1 MKEEPHIPTD
11 NAREEELSI
20 NYRALLQ
27 KCRIHWRWFVASVA
41 VCLAIAFVY
50 IRFTAP
56 MYNVSASVL
65 IQQEGKKGGLGALSG
80 GALGML
86 SGLGGVS
93 LSSSF
98 DNELE
103 IMQSRTLLKKV
114 VTDLGLYI
122 STSQRRL
129 LGYNIPL
136 YKTSP
141 IQVYMSPEEAAALES
156 GVKVNTTYTPE
167 GKLTAHIEY
176 TPEGEDEKQEMEK
189 TFDKL
194 PAVLPTPVGVL
205 SFTKNDSLLTE
216 MRKGVT
222 GDIRLVTHITSPVDA
237 AKAYKE
243 NLAVEGGKKTTIAQ
257 VSLPDNDKQRATDFI
272 NYLVV
277 CYNQDILDEKGKV
290 ALKTGD
296 FIRERMELINQEL
309 GATESEIARFKEKAG
324 LTNLEADAQLL
335 LQENAKYEQLR
346 IENQTQI
353 RLIEFLRDYIQNP
366 TNADEV
372 IPANVGLK
380 EEKLTTA
387 IDEYNSLLAERRR
400 LLRTSSETNPA
411 VINLN
416 DGIQTLQ
423 KSIQTTVASTL
434 KGLQITQND
443 LDRQM
448 RQFTDR
454 INSAPQ
460 QEREYINLARQQE
473 IKNRLYLV
481 LLQQRE
487 ENILSLGLTTDTGRI
502 VEETLADNS
511 PVTPKK
517 KMVALVALFLGLCIP
532 AGVIF
537 LRDSMGNKIEKCV
550 DIKSLTNV
558 LFLAE
563 LPHSQQ
569 APAKHLAVHENQNG
583 LMEEAFRTLR
593 TQLLFQLDTTDKV
606 ILFTSAQGGEGTTF
620 VASHTAASL
629 AFLGKKVVVVDMNL
643 RRPGLPQ
650 YFSLSTDAKGMT
662 DYLNNPKQVRLLD
675 LVQPSAVHANL
686 DVLPGGALV
695 TNSTELVSQDVFA
708 DAILQLKEKY
718 DYVILD
724 TAPLPLVT
732 DTVLIGR
739 TADICVFVCRAGVT
753 PKSACDYLNTLSRE
767 QKFPKLAVL
776 LNDVETFGTPKVYG
790 QQ

>member
-1 MKEEPHIPTD
+1 MKEEQNI
-11 NAREEELSI
+11 LI
-20 NYRALLQ
+20 NDEQDVLTIDYRALLH
-27 KCRIHWRWFVASVA
+27 KCLKHWRWFAASVLA
-41 VCLAIAFVY
+41 CLIIAFIYLRYTTPV
-50 IRFTAP
+50 
-56 MYNVSASVL
+56 YNVTAGVL
-65 IQQEGKKGGLGALSG
+65 IQQKDSKGSLGGLSG

-86 SGLGGVS
+86 SGLGGIS
-93 LSSSF
+93 FSSSF

-114 VTDLGLYI
+114 VSDLGLYI
-122 STSQRRL
+122 STAQQRL
-129 LGYNIPL
+129 TGYNIPL
-136 YKTSP
+136 YKSSP
-141 IQVYMSPEEAAALES
+141 IQVYLSPEEASALKNRIT
-156 GVKVNTTYTPE
+156 VKTTYTPE

-176 TPEGEDEKQEMEK
+176 IQEDEEQEIEK

-194 PAVLPTPVGVL
+194 PAICSTPVGVL

-216 MRKGVT
+216 MRKKENGN
-222 GDIRLVTHITSPVDA
+222 IKLITSINSPVET

-243 NLAVEGGKKTTIAQ
+243 RLTIEGGKKTTIAQ
-257 VSLPDNDKQRATDFI
+257 VNLQDNDKQRAIDFI

-277 CYNQDILDEKGKV
+277 CYNQDILDEKSKV
-290 ALKTGD
+290 VLKTSD
-296 FIRERMELINQEL
+296 FIRERMEVVNQEL
-309 GATESEIARFKEKAG
+309 STAESEIADFKQKAG
-324 LTNLEADAQLL
+324 LTNISADAELL
-335 LQENAKYEQLR
+335 LQESAKYEQLR

-353 RLIEFLRDYIQNP
+353 RLVEFLRDYIQDP
-366 TNADEV
+366 AHADEV

-387 IDEYNSLLAERRR
+387 IDAYNSLLAERRR
-400 LLRTSSETNPA
+400 LLRTSSESNPA

-416 DGIQTLQ
+416 DGILTMQ

-443 LDRQM
+443 LERQM

-454 INSAPQ
+454 ISSAPQ
-460 QEREYINLARQQE
+460 QEKEYINLARQQE
-473 IKNRLYLV
+473 IKSRLYLI

-502 VEETLADNS
+502 VEETLADNA
-511 PVTPKK
+511 PVSPKK
-517 KMVALVALFLGLCIP
+517 KIIALAALFLGLCIP

-537 LRDSMGNKIEKCV
+537 LLDQFGSKIEKRS
-550 DIKSLTNV
+550 DIEKQTHVPFLT
-558 LFLAE
+558 E
-563 LPHSQQ
+563 LPHNLLNQRDY
-569 APAKHLAVHENQNG
+569 LVVRENQNG
-583 LMEEAFRTLR
+583 PMEEAFRSLR
-593 TQLLFQLDTTDKV
+593 TQLLYQLDTTDKV
-606 ILFTSAQGGEGTTF
+606 ILFTSAQGSEGTTF

-643 RRPGLPQ
+643 RRPGLPS

-662 DYLNNPKQVRLLD
+662 DYLNAPKQVRLLD

-695 TNSTELVSQDVFA
+695 TNSAELVSQEAFA
-708 DAILQLKEKY
+708 DAIRQLKEKY

-739 TADICVFVCRAGVT
+739 TADSCVFVCRAGVT

>member
-1 MKEEPHIPTD
+1 MKEEQNIPMND
-11 NAREEELSI
+11 EQDELTI
-20 NYRALLQ
+20 DYRAFLQ
-27 KCRIHWRWFVASVA
+27 KCVIHWRWFVASVLA
-41 VCLAIAFVY
+41 CLILAFIY
-50 IRFTAP
+50 IRYTAP
-56 MYNVSASVL
+56 VYNVTAGVL
-65 IQQEGKKGGLGALSG
+65 IQQKDSKGGLGAALSG

-122 STSQRRL
+122 STAQQRIT
-129 LGYNIPL
+129 GYDIPL

-141 IQVYMSPEEAAALES
+141 IQVYMSPEEAAELES
-156 GVKVNTTYTPE
+156 GVKIKTTYTPE

-176 TPEGEDEKQEMEK
+176 IQEEEEQEIEK
-189 TFDKL
+189 TFDRL
-194 PAVLPTPVGVL
+194 PAVCSTPVGVL

-216 MRKGVT
+216 MRKKESGN
-222 GDIRLVTHITSPVDA
+222 IKLITYINSPIEV

-243 NLAVEGGKKTTIAQ
+243 SLTIEGGKKTTIAQ
-257 VSLPDNDKQRATDFI
+257 VSLQDNDKQRATDFV

-277 CYNQDILDEKGKV
+277 CYNQDILDEKSKV
-290 ALKTGD
+290 VLKTSD
-296 FIRERMELINQEL
+296 FIRERMEVVNQEL
-309 GATESEIARFKEKAG
+309 STTESEIADFKQKSG
-324 LTNLEADAQLL
+324 LTDLSADAQLV
-335 LQENAKYEQLR
+335 LQESAKYEQLR

-353 RLIEFLRDYIQNP
+353 RLVEFLRDYIQDP
-366 TNADEV
+366 AHADEV

-400 LLRTSSETNPA
+400 LLRTSSENNPA

-443 LDRQM
+443 LERQM

-473 IKNRLYLV
+473 IKSRLYLV

-502 VEETLADNS
+502 VEETLADNA
-511 PVTPKK
+511 PVSPKK
-517 KMVALVALFLGLCIP
+517 KIVALAALFLGLCIP
-532 AGVIF
+532 AGIIF
-537 LRDSMGNKIEKCV
+537 LFDQFGSKIGKRSDIEKR
-550 DIKSLTNV
+550 TNIP
-558 LFLAE
+558 FLAE
-563 LPHSQQ
+563 LTHNQQ
-569 APAKHLAVHENQNG
+569 ALTNRLVVRENQNG
-583 LMEEAFRTLR
+583 LIEDAFRSLR

-606 ILFTSAQGGEGTTF
+606 ILFTSAQGSEGTTF

-643 RRPGLPQ
+643 RRPGLPS

-662 DYLNNPKQVRLLD
+662 DYLNAPKQVRLLD

-695 TNSTELVSQDVFA
+695 TNSAELVSQDAFA
-708 DAILQLKEKY
+708 DAIRQLKEKY

>member
-1 MKEEPHIPTD
+1 MKEEQNIPVSNEQD
-11 NAREEELSI
+11 ELTI
-20 NYRALLQ
+20 NYQAILR
-27 KCRIHWRWFVASVA
+27 KCMKHWRWYAASVLT
-41 VCLAIAFVY
+41 CLIIAFVY
-50 IRFTAP
+50 IRYTTP
-56 MYNVSASVL
+56 VYNVSASIL
-65 IQQEGKKGGLGALSG
+65 IQQRDQKGSLGNLSG

-103 IMQSRTLLKKV
+103 IIQSRTLLKKV

-122 STSQRRL
+122 STAQRRFT
-129 LGYNIPL
+129 GYNIPL

-141 IQVYMSPEEAAALES
+141 IQVYLSPEEATKLES
-156 GVKVNTTYTPE
+156 NVKIKTTYSPE
-167 GKLTAHIEY
+167 GKLTAQIEF
-176 TPEGEDEKQEMEK
+176 ELEEEELEIEK

-194 PAVLPTPVGVL
+194 PAVLPTPVGIL

-216 MRKGVT
+216 IRKKEK
-222 GDIRLVTHITSPVDA
+222 GDIRLITKINSPIEV
-237 AKAYKE
+237 AKIYKE
-243 NLAVEGGKKTTIAQ
+243 NLAIDGGKKTTIAQ
-257 VSLPDNDKQRATDFI
+257 VSLQDNSKQRATDFV
-272 NYLVV
+272 NYLVI
-277 CYNQDILDEKGKV
+277 CYNQDVLDEKSKIV
-290 ALKTGD
+290 LKTSN
-296 FIRERMELINQEL
+296 FIRERMEVVNQEL
-309 GATESEIARFKEKAG
+309 NTTESEIADFKQKSG
-324 LTNLEADAQLL
+324 LTNLSVDAQLL
-335 LQENAKYEQLR
+335 LEESAKYEQLR
-346 IENQTQI
+346 VENETQI
-353 RLIEFLRDYIQNP
+353 RLVEFLRDYIQNP
-366 TNADEV
+366 ANANEV
-372 IPANVGLK
+372 IPANVGLQ
-380 EEKLTTA
+380 EGKLTAA

-400 LLRTSSETNPA
+400 LLRTSSENNPA

-416 DGIQTLQ
+416 DGIQTMQ

-443 LDRQM
+443 LERQM

-454 INSAPQ
+454 ISSAPQ
-460 QEREYINLARQQE
+460 QEKEYINLARQQE

-502 VEETLADNS
+502 VEETLPDKKPIA
-511 PVTPKK
+511 PKK
-517 KMVALVALFLGLCIP
+517 KIVALAALFLGLCVP
-532 AGVIF
+532 TSVIF
-537 LRDSMGNKIEKCV
+537 LLDLLGTKIEKRS
-550 DIKSLTNV
+550 DIKNLTEIP
-558 LFLAE
+558 LLAE
-563 LPHSQQ
+563 LIHNQQ
-569 APAKHLAVHENQNG
+569 IQTGRLVVRENQNG
-583 LMEEAFRTLR
+583 PMEEAFRTLR
-593 TQLLFQLDTTDKV
+593 TQLLYQLDTTDKV
-606 ILFTSAQGGEGTTF
+606 ILFTSAQGNEGTTF

-650 YFSLSTDAKGMT
+650 YFSLSTDTKGMT
-662 DYLNNPKQVRLLD
+662 DYLNAPKQVRLLD

-686 DVLPGGALV
+686 DVLPGGALA
-695 TNSTELVSQDVFA
+695 TNSTELVSQEAFA
-708 DAILQLKEKY
+708 DAISQLKEKY

-776 LNDVETFGTPKVYG
+776 LNDVETYGTPKVYG
-790 QQ
+790 QK

>member
-1 MKEEPHIPTD
+1 MKEEQNIPMND
-11 NAREEELSI
+11 EQDELTI
-20 NYRALLQ
+20 DYRAFLQ
-27 KCRIHWRWFVASVA
+27 KCLKRWRWFAASVLA
-41 VCLAIAFVY
+41 CLIIAFIY
-50 IRFTAP
+50 LRYTAP
-56 MYNVSASVL
+56 VYNVTAGVL
-65 IQQEGKKGGLGALSG
+65 IQQKDSKGGLGAALSG

-122 STSQRRL
+122 STAQQRIT
-129 LGYNIPL
+129 GYNVPL

-141 IQVYMSPEEAAALES
+141 IQVYLSPEEATELES
-156 GVKVNTTYTPE
+156 GIKVKTTYTPE

-176 TPEGEDEKQEMEK
+176 VQEEEEQEIEK

-194 PAVLPTPVGVL
+194 PVVFPTPVGVL

-216 MRKGVT
+216 MRKKENGN
-222 GDIRLVTHITSPVDA
+222 IKLITYINSPIEV

-243 NLAVEGGKKTTIAQ
+243 SLTIEGGKKTTIAQ
-257 VSLPDNDKQRATDFI
+257 VDLQDNDKQRATDFI

-277 CYNQDILDEKGKV
+277 CYNQDILDEKSKV
-290 ALKTGD
+290 VLKTSD
-296 FIRERMELINQEL
+296 FIRERMEVVNQEL
-309 GATESEIARFKEKAG
+309 STAESEIADFKQKAG
-324 LTNLEADAQLL
+324 LTNLSADAELL
-335 LQENAKYEQLR
+335 LQESAKYEQLR

-366 TNADEV
+366 DNANEV

-416 DGIQTLQ
+416 DGIQTMQ

-443 LDRQM
+443 LERQM

-473 IKNRLYLV
+473 IKSRLYLI

-502 VEETLADNS
+502 VEETLADNI
-511 PVTPKK
+511 PVSPKK
-517 KMVALVALFLGLCIP
+517 KIVALVALFLGLCIP

-537 LRDSMGNKIEKCV
+537 LFDQFGSKIRKRPDIEKQ
-550 DIKSLTNV
+550 SNV
-558 LFLAE
+558 PFLAE
-563 LPHSQQ
+563 LPHNQQ
-569 APAKHLAVHENQNG
+569 APTNHLVVRENQNG
-583 LMEEAFRTLR
+583 LMEETFRALR
-593 TQLLFQLDTTDKV
+593 TQLLFQLEAADKV
-606 ILFTSAQGGEGTTF
+606 ILFTSAQGEEGTTF

-650 YFSLSTDAKGMT
+650 YFSLPADAKGMT
-662 DYLNNPKQVRLLD
+662 DYLNAPKQVRLLD

-695 TNSTELVSQDVFA
+695 ANSTELVSQDAFA
-708 DAILQLKEKY
+708 DAIRQLKEKY

>member
-1 MKEEPHIPTD
+1 MKEEQNIPMND
-11 NAREEELSI
+11 EQDELAI
-20 NYRALLQ
+20 DYQALLQ
-27 KCRIHWRWFVASVA
+27 KCLKHWRWFAASILA
-41 VCLAIAFVY
+41 CLIIAFIY
-50 IRFTAP
+50 LRYTPP
-56 MYNVSASVL
+56 MYNVTAGVL
-65 IQQEGKKGGLGALSG
+65 IQQKDSKGGLGAALSG

-86 SGLGGVS
+86 SGLGGMS
-93 LSSSF
+93 FSSSF

-114 VTDLGLYI
+114 VSDLGLYI
-122 STSQRRL
+122 STAQCRIT
-129 LGYNIPL
+129 GYDIPL

-141 IQVYMSPEEAAALES
+141 IQVYLSPEEATALKS
-156 GVKVNTTYTPE
+156 GVKVKTTYTPE

-176 TPEGEDEKQEMEK
+176 IQEEEEQKIEK

-194 PAVLPTPVGVL
+194 PAVFPTPVGVL

-216 MRKGVT
+216 MRKKEKGN
-222 GDIRLVTHITSPVDA
+222 IKLITYINSPIEV

-243 NLAVEGGKKTTIAQ
+243 NLVIEGGKKTTIAQ
-257 VSLPDNDKQRATDFI
+257 VSLQDNNKQRATDFV

-277 CYNQDILDEKGKV
+277 CYNQDILDEKSKV
-290 ALKTGD
+290 VLKTSD
-296 FIRERMELINQEL
+296 FIRERMEVVNQEL
-309 GATESEIARFKEKAG
+309 STAESEIADFKQKAG
-324 LTNLEADAQLL
+324 LTDISADAELL
-335 LQENAKYEQLR
+335 LQESAKYEQLR

-353 RLIEFLRDYIQNP
+353 RLVEFLRDYIQDP
-366 TNADEV
+366 AHADEV

-443 LDRQM
+443 LERQM

-473 IKNRLYLV
+473 IKSRLYLV

-502 VEETLADNS
+502 VEETLADNAPAS
-511 PVTPKK
+511 PKK
-517 KMVALVALFLGLCIP
+517 KMVALAALFLGLCIP
-532 AGVIF
+532 VGIIF
-537 LRDSMGNKIEKCV
+537 LLNQFGNKVEKYS
-550 DIKSLTNV
+550 DIKNLTNV
-558 LFLAE
+558 LFLTE

-569 APAKHLAVHENQNG
+569 NQKNHLAVRENQNG
-583 LMEEAFRTLR
+583 LMEEAFRNLR
-593 TQLLFQLDTTDKV
+593 TQLLYQLGSTDKV

-662 DYLNNPKQVRLLD
+662 DYLNAPKQVRLLD

-695 TNSTELVSQDVFA
+695 ANSAELVSQEAFA
-708 DAILQLKEKY
+708 DAIRQLKEKY

-776 LNDVETFGTPKVYG
+776 LNDVEIFGTPKVYG

>member
-1 MKEEPHIPTD
+1 MKEEQNIPMNDEQDVLTID
-11 NAREEELSI
+11 
-20 NYRALLQ
+20 YRSLLR
-27 KCRIHWRWFVASVA
+27 KCLKHWRWFAASVLA
-41 VCLAIAFVY
+41 CLIIAFIY
-50 IRFTAP
+50 LRYTAP
-56 MYNVSASVL
+56 VYNVTAGVL
-65 IQQEGKKGGLGALSG
+65 IQQKDSKGSLGGLSG

-114 VTDLGLYI
+114 VSDLGLYI
-122 STSQRRL
+122 STAQRRIT
-129 LGYNIPL
+129 GYDIPL

-141 IQVYMSPEEAAALES
+141 IQVYLSPEEATELES
-156 GVKVNTTYTPE
+156 GVKVRTTYTPE

-176 TPEGEDEKQEMEK
+176 IQEEEKQEIEK
-189 TFDKL
+189 TFNKL
-194 PAVLPTPVGVL
+194 PAIFPTPVGVL

-216 MRKGVT
+216 MQKNES
-222 GDIRLVTHITSPVDA
+222 GDIRLITYINSPIGA
-237 AKAYKE
+237 AKAYKD
-243 NLAVEGGKKTTIAQ
+243 NLAIEGGKKTTIAQ
-257 VSLPDNDKQRATDFI
+257 ISLQDNDKQRAIDFI

-277 CYNQDILDEKGKV
+277 CYNQDILDEKSKV
-290 ALKTGD
+290 VLQTSD
-296 FIRERMELINQEL
+296 FIRERMEVVNQEL
-309 GATESEIARFKEKAG
+309 SSTESEIADFKQKSG
-324 LTNLEADAQLL
+324 LTDLSADAKLL
-335 LQENAKYEQLR
+335 LEESAKYEQLR

-353 RLIEFLRDYIQNP
+353 RLVEFLRDYIQDP
-366 TNADEV
+366 AHADEV

-400 LLRTSSETNPA
+400 LLRTSSESNPA

-416 DGIQTLQ
+416 DGIQTMQ

-443 LDRQM
+443 LERQM

-473 IKNRLYLV
+473 IKSRLYLV

-502 VEETLADNS
+502 VEETLADNT
-511 PVTPKK
+511 PVSPKK
-517 KMVALVALFLGLCIP
+517 KIVALAALFLGLCIP
-532 AGVIF
+532 AGIIF
-537 LRDSMGNKIEKCV
+537 LFDLFGTKIGKRSDIEKR
-550 DIKSLTNV
+550 TNIP
-558 LFLAE
+558 FLAE
-563 LPHSQQ
+563 LTHNQQ
-569 APAKHLAVHENQNG
+569 ALTNRLVVRENQNG
-583 LMEEAFRTLR
+583 LIEDAFRSLR

-606 ILFTSAQGGEGTTF
+606 ILFTSAQGSEGTTF

-643 RRPGLPQ
+643 RRPGLPSC
-650 YFSLSTDAKGMT
+650 FSLSTDAKGMT
-662 DYLNNPKQVRLLD
+662 DYLNAPKQVRLLD
-675 LVQPSAVHANL
+675 LVQPSAMHANL

-695 TNSTELVSQDVFA
+695 ANSTELVSQDAFE
-708 DAILQLKEKY
+708 DAIRQLKEKY

-739 TADICVFVCRAGVT
+739 TADSCVFVCRAGVT

>member
-1 MKEEPHIPTD
+1 
-11 NAREEELSI
+11 
-20 NYRALLQ
+20 
-27 KCRIHWRWFVASVA
+27 
-41 VCLAIAFVY
+41 
-50 IRFTAP
+50 
-56 MYNVSASVL
+56 
-65 IQQEGKKGGLGALSG
+65 
-80 GALGML
+80 ML
-86 SGLGGVS
+86 SGLGS
-93 LSSSF
+93 ISFSSGF

-122 STSQRRL
+122 STAQRRIT
-129 LGYNIPL
+129 GYNIPL

-141 IQVYMSPEEAAALES
+141 IQVYLSPEEAIVLKN
-156 GVKVNTTYTPE
+156 GVKVKSTYTPK
-167 GKLTAHIEY
+167 GKLTVHIEY
-176 TPEGEDEKQEMEK
+176 AQEEEVQEIEK

-194 PAVLPTPVGVL
+194 PAVFPTPVGVL

-216 MRKGVT
+216 MRKKEK
-222 GDIRLVTHITSPVDA
+222 GDIRLVTYISSPIEA

-243 NLAVEGGKKTTIAQ
+243 KLSIEGGKKTTIAQ
-257 VSLPDNDKQRATDFI
+257 VSLQDNDKQRATDFV

-277 CYNQDILDEKGKV
+277 CYNQDILDEKSKV
-290 ALKTGD
+290 VLKTSD
-296 FIRERMELINQEL
+296 FIRERMEVVNQEL
-309 GATESEIARFKEKAG
+309 STAESEIADFKQKAG
-324 LTNLEADAQLL
+324 LTNISADAELL
-335 LQENAKYEQLR
+335 LQESAKYEQLR
-346 IENQTQI
+346 VENETQI
-353 RLIEFLRDYIQNP
+353 RLVEFLRDYIQNP
-366 TNADEV
+366 ANANEV
-372 IPANVGLK
+372 IPANVGLQ
-380 EEKLTTA
+380 EGKLTTA
-387 IDEYNSLLAERRR
+387 IDQYNSLLAERRR
-400 LLRTSSETNPA
+400 LLRTSSESNPA

-443 LDRQM
+443 LERQM

-460 QEREYINLARQQE
+460 QEKEYINLARQQE
-473 IKNRLYLV
+473 IKSRLYLV

-502 VEETLADNS
+502 VEETLADKY
-511 PVTPKK
+511 PVSPKK
-517 KMVALVALFLGLCIP
+517 KMVALAALFLGLCTPI
-532 AGVIF
+532 GIIF
-537 LRDSMGNKIEKCV
+537 LLDQFGNKIEKCS
-550 DIKSLTNV
+550 DIKSLTYTP
-558 LFLAE
+558 LLAE
-563 LPHSQQ
+563 LPHNRQT
-569 APAKHLAVHENQNG
+569 PTKHLAIRENQNG
-583 LMEEAFRTLR
+583 PMEEAFRTLR
-593 TQLLFQLDTTDKV
+593 TQLLYQLGTTDKV

-650 YFSLSTDAKGMT
+650 YFSLSTDTKGMT
-662 DYLNNPKQVRLLD
+662 DYLNAPKQVRLLD

-686 DVLPGGALV
+686 DVLPGGALA
-695 TNSTELVSQDVFA
+695 TNSTELVGQEAFA
-708 DAILQLKEKY
+708 DAISQLKEKY

-776 LNDVETFGTPKVYG
+776 LNDVETYGTPKVYG
-790 QQ
+790 QK

>member
-1 MKEEPHIPTD
+1 MKEEQNIPMND
-11 NAREEELSI
+11 EQDELTI
-20 NYRALLQ
+20 DYRMLLH
-27 KCRIHWRWFVASVA
+27 KCLKHWRWFVASILA
-41 VCLAIAFVY
+41 CLIIAFIY
-50 IRFTAP
+50 IRYTTP
-56 MYNVSASVL
+56 VYNVTAGVL
-65 IQQEGKKGGLGALSG
+65 IQQKDSKGGLGAALSG

-114 VTDLGLYI
+114 ITDLGLYI
-122 STSQRRL
+122 STAQQRIT
-129 LGYNIPL
+129 GYNIPL
-136 YKTSP
+136 YKPSP
-141 IQVYMSPEEAAALES
+141 IQVYLSPEEATELKS
-156 GVKVNTTYTPE
+156 GVKIKTTYTLE
-167 GKLTAHIEY
+167 GKLTAHIDY
-176 TPEGEDEKQEMEK
+176 IQEEEEQEIEK

-194 PAVLPTPVGVL
+194 PAVFPTPVGVL

-216 MRKGVT
+216 MRKKGNR
-222 GDIRLVTHITSPVDA
+222 DIRLITYINSPIEV

-243 NLAVEGGKKTTIAQ
+243 KLSIEGGKNTTIAQ
-257 VSLPDNDKQRATDFI
+257 VGLQDNNKQRAIDFV

-277 CYNQDILDEKGKV
+277 CYNQDVLDEKSKV
-290 ALKTGD
+290 VLKTSD
-296 FIRERMELINQEL
+296 FIRERMEVVNQEL
-309 GATESEIARFKEKAG
+309 STTESEIANFKQKSG
-324 LTNLEADAQLL
+324 LTDISADAQLL
-335 LQENAKYEQLR
+335 LQESAKYEQLR

-353 RLIEFLRDYIQNP
+353 RLVEFLRDYIHNP
-366 TNADEV
+366 ANANEV
-372 IPANVGLK
+372 IPANVGLQ

-387 IDEYNSLLAERRR
+387 IDAYNNLLAERRR
-400 LLRTSSETNPA
+400 LLRTSSESNPA

-434 KGLQITQND
+434 KGLQIAQND
-443 LDRQM
+443 LERQM

-460 QEREYINLARQQE
+460 QEKEYINLARQQE
-473 IKNRLYLV
+473 IKSRLYLV

-502 VEETLADNS
+502 VEETLADNT
-511 PVTPKK
+511 PVSPKK
-517 KMVALVALFLGLCIP
+517 KIVALASLFLGLCIP
-532 AGVIF
+532 AGMIF
-537 LRDSMGNKIEKCV
+537 LLDLLGTKIRKHSDIEKQT
-550 DIKSLTNV
+550 DMP
-558 LFLAE
+558 FLAE

-569 APAKHLAVHENQNG
+569 NKKSNLVVQENQNG
-583 LMEEAFRTLR
+583 PMEEAFRNLR
-593 TQLLFQLDTTDKV
+593 TQLLFQLGTTDKV

-643 RRPGLPQ
+643 RRPGLPS
-650 YFSLSTDAKGMT
+650 YFSLPTDAKGMT

-686 DVLPGGALV
+686 DVLPGGALS
-695 TNSTELVSQDVFA
+695 TNSTELVGQEAFA
-708 DAILQLKEKY
+708 DAIRQLKEKY

-776 LNDVETFGTPKVYG
+776 LNDVETYGTPKVYG
-790 QQ
+790 QK

>member
-1 MKEEPHIPTD
+1 MKEEQNIPMNDEQDVLTID
-11 NAREEELSI
+11 
-20 NYRALLQ
+20 YRALLQ
-27 KCRIHWRWFVASVA
+27 KYLRHWRWFATSVLA
-41 VCLAIAFVY
+41 CLIIAFIY
-50 IRFTAP
+50 IRYTTP
-56 MYNVSASVL
+56 IYNATASVL
-65 IQQEGKKGGLGALSG
+65 IQQKDSKGSLGGLSG
-80 GALGML
+80 GTLGML
-86 SGLGGVS
+86 SGFGGIS
-93 LSSSF
+93 FSSSF

-114 VTDLGLYI
+114 VADLGLYI
-122 STSQRRL
+122 STAQRRIT
-129 LGYNIPL
+129 GYDIPL
-136 YKTSP
+136 YKSSP
-141 IQVYMSPEEAAALES
+141 IQVYLSPEEATALES
-156 GVKVNTTYTPE
+156 GVKIKTTYTPE
-167 GKLTAHIEY
+167 GKLAAHIAY
-176 TPEGEDEKQEMEK
+176 MQDEEK
-189 TFDKL
+189 LEIEKSFDKL
-194 PAVLPTPVGVL
+194 PAIISTPVGVL

-216 MRKGVT
+216 IRKKNSGN
-222 GDIRLVTHITSPVDA
+222 IELITYINSPIEIT
-237 AKAYKE
+237 KAYKGH
-243 NLAVEGGKKTTIAQ
+243 LAIEGGEKTTIAQ
-257 VSLPDNDKQRATDFI
+257 ISLQDNNKQRATDFV
-272 NYLVV
+272 NYLVT
-277 CYNQDILDEKGKV
+277 CYNQDKLDEKSKV
-290 ALKTGD
+290 TLKTSD
-296 FIRERMELINQEL
+296 FIRERMEVVNQEL
-309 GATESEIARFKEKAG
+309 NTTESEIADFKQKSG
-324 LTNLEADAQLL
+324 LTDLSADAKLL
-335 LQENAKYEQLR
+335 LEESAKYEQLR
-346 IENQTQI
+346 VENETQI
-353 RLIEFLRDYIQNP
+353 RLVEFLRDYIQNP
-366 TNADEV
+366 ANANEV

-400 LLRTSSETNPA
+400 LLRTSSESNPA

-416 DGIQTLQ
+416 DGIQTMQ

-434 KGLQITQND
+434 KGLQITKND
-443 LDRQM
+443 LERQM

-454 INSAPQ
+454 ISSAPQ

-473 IKNRLYLV
+473 IKSRLYLI

-502 VEETLADNS
+502 VEETLADKD

-517 KMVALVALFLGLCIP
+517 KIIALAALFLGLCIP
-532 AGVIF
+532 AGIIF
-537 LRDSMGNKIEKCV
+537 LLDQFGSKMGKRSDIEKQ
-550 DIKSLTNV
+550 SNV
-558 LFLAE
+558 PFLAE
-563 LPHSQQ
+563 LPHNQQSQ
-569 APAKHLAVHENQNG
+569 KEHLAVQESQNG
-583 LMEEAFRTLR
+583 PMEEAFRGLR
-593 TQLLFQLDTTDKV
+593 TQLLYQLDTTDKV
-606 ILFTSAQGGEGTTF
+606 ILFTSAQGEEGTTF

-643 RRPGLPQ
+643 RRPSLPS

-662 DYLNNPKQVRLLD
+662 DYLNAPKQVRLLD

-686 DVLPGGALV
+686 DVLPGGALA
-695 TNSTELVSQDVFA
+695 TNSTELVGQETFA
-708 DAILQLKEKY
+708 DAIRQLKEKY

>member
-1 MKEEPHIPTD
+1 MKEEQNIPMND
-11 NAREEELSI
+11 EQDELTI
-20 NYRALLQ
+20 DYRMLLH
-27 KCRIHWRWFVASVA
+27 KCLKHWRWFVASVLA
-41 VCLAIAFVY
+41 CLILAFIY
-50 IRFTAP
+50 IRYTAP
-56 MYNVSASVL
+56 VYNVTAGVL
-65 IQQEGKKGGLGALSG
+65 IQQKDSKGGLGAALSG

-103 IMQSRTLLKKV
+103 IMQSRTLFKKV

-122 STSQRRL
+122 STAQRRIT
-129 LGYNIPL
+129 GYNIPL

-141 IQVYMSPEEAAALES
+141 IQVYMSPEEATELES
-156 GVKVNTTYTPE
+156 GVKIKTTYTPE
-167 GKLTAHIEY
+167 GKLTAQIEF
-176 TPEGEDEKQEMEK
+176 ELKEEEQEIEK

-194 PAVLPTPVGVL
+194 PAVFPTPVGVL

-216 MRKGVT
+216 MRKEES
-222 GDIRLVTHITSPVDA
+222 GDIRLITYINSPIDV

-243 NLAVEGGKKTTIAQ
+243 NLAIDGGKKTTIAQ
-257 VSLPDNDKQRATDFI
+257 VSLQDNDKQRAIDFI

-277 CYNQDILDEKGKV
+277 CYNQDILDEKSKV
-290 ALKTGD
+290 VLQTSD
-296 FIRERMELINQEL
+296 FIRERMEVVNQEL
-309 GATESEIARFKEKAG
+309 STTESEIADFKQKSG
-324 LTNLEADAQLL
+324 LTDLSADAQLV
-335 LQENAKYEQLR
+335 LQESAKYEQLR
-346 IENQTQI
+346 VENETQI
-353 RLIEFLRDYIQNP
+353 RLVEFLRDYIQNP
-366 TNADEV
+366 AHADEV

-380 EEKLTTA
+380 EEKLTAA

-400 LLRTSSETNPA
+400 LLRTSSESNPA

-434 KGLQITQND
+434 KGLQIAQND
-443 LDRQM
+443 LERQM

-473 IKNRLYLV
+473 IKSRLYLV

-502 VEETLADNS
+502 VEETLADNA
-511 PVTPKK
+511 PVSPKK
-517 KMVALVALFLGLCIP
+517 KIVALAALFLGLCIP

-537 LRDSMGNKIEKCV
+537 LLDQFGSKIEKRS
-550 DIKSLTNV
+550 DIEKQTHVPFLT
-558 LFLAE
+558 E
-563 LPHSQQ
+563 LPHNLLNQRDY
-569 APAKHLAVHENQNG
+569 LVVRENQNG
-583 LMEEAFRTLR
+583 PMEDAFRALR
-593 TQLLFQLDTTDKV
+593 TQLLYQLDTTDKV
-606 ILFTSAQGGEGTTF
+606 ILFTSIQGGEGTTF

-643 RRPGLPQ
+643 RRPSLPS

-662 DYLNNPKQVRLLD
+662 DYLNAPKQVRLLD

-686 DVLPGGALV
+686 DVLPGGALA
-695 TNSTELVSQDVFA
+695 TNSTELVGQEAFA
-708 DAILQLKEKY
+708 DAIRQLKEKY

>member
-1 MKEEPHIPTD
+1 MKEEQNIPM
-11 NAREEELSI
+11 NNEQEELTI
-20 NYRALLQ
+20 DYQTLLR
-27 KCRIHWRWFVASVA
+27 KCVKHWHWFAVSVLT
-41 VCLAIAFVY
+41 CLIIAFVY
-50 IRFTAP
+50 IRYTTP
-56 MYNVSASVL
+56 VYNVSASVL
-65 IQQEGKKGGLGALSG
+65 IQQEGKKSGLGSLSG

-86 SGLGGVS
+86 SGLGGIS

-122 STSQRRL
+122 STAQRRIT
-129 LGYNIPL
+129 GYNVPL

-141 IQVYMSPEEAAALES
+141 IQIYLSPEEATELEN
-156 GVKVNTTYTPE
+156 GVEINTTYTSE
-167 GKLTAHIEY
+167 GKLTAQIKFELK
-176 TPEGEDEKQEMEK
+176 EEKQEIEK

-194 PAVLPTPVGVL
+194 PAVLSTPIGVL

-216 MRKGVT
+216 MRKEKR
-222 GDIRLVTHITSPVDA
+222 GDIQLITHISSPIGA

-243 NLAVEGGKKTTIAQ
+243 NLTINGGKKTTIAQ
-257 VSLPDNDKQRATDFI
+257 VSLQNSDKQRATDFI
-272 NYLVV
+272 NYLVI
-277 CYNQDILDEKGKV
+277 CYNQDVLDEKSKI

-296 FIRERMELINQEL
+296 FIRERMEVINHEL
-309 GATESEIARFKEKAG
+309 STTESEIADFKQKSG
-324 LTNLEADAQLL
+324 LTDISADAQLL
-335 LQENAKYEQLR
+335 LQESAKYEQLR

-353 RLIEFLRDYIQNP
+353 RLVEFLRDYIQNP
-366 TNADEV
+366 ANANEV

-380 EEKLTTA
+380 EGKLTAA
-387 IDEYNSLLAERRR
+387 IDQYNSLLAERRR
-400 LLRTSSETNPA
+400 LLRTSSENNPA

-416 DGIQTLQ
+416 DGILTMQ

-443 LDRQM
+443 LEHQM
-448 RQFTDR
+448 HQFTDR
-454 INSAPQ
+454 INNAPQ

-473 IKNRLYLV
+473 IKSRLYLV

-487 ENILSLGLTTDTGRI
+487 ENIFSLGLTTDTGRI
-502 VEETLADNS
+502 VEETLPDKY
-511 PVTPKK
+511 PITPKK
-517 KMVALVALFLGLCIP
+517 KIVALAALFLGLCIP
-532 AGVIF
+532 TGMIF
-537 LRDSMGNKIEKCV
+537 LFDQLGSKIGKRS
-550 DIKSLTNV
+550 DIKNLTNTA
-558 LFLAE
+558 LLAE
-563 LPHSQQ
+563 LPHNQQ
-569 APAKHLAVHENQNG
+569 IQTNHLVVRENQNG
-583 LMEEAFRTLR
+583 PMEEAFRALR
-593 TQLLFQLDTTDKV
+593 TQLLYQLSTTDKV

-643 RRPGLPQ
+643 RRPCLPQ

-662 DYLNNPKQVRLLD
+662 DYLNAPKQVRLLD

-686 DVLPGGALV
+686 DILPGGALA
-695 TNSTELVSQDVFA
+695 TNSTELVGQEVFA
-708 DAILQLKEKY
+708 DAISQLKEKY

-776 LNDVETFGTPKVYG
+776 LNDVETYGTPKVYG
-790 QQ
+790 QK

>member
-1 MKEEPHIPTD
+1 MKEEQNI
-11 NAREEELSI
+11 LI
-20 NYRALLQ
+20 NDEQDVLTIDYRALLH
-27 KCRIHWRWFVASVA
+27 KCLTHWRWFAASVLA
-41 VCLAIAFVY
+41 CLIIAFIYLRYTPPV
-50 IRFTAP
+50 
-56 MYNVSASVL
+56 YNVTAGVL
-65 IQQEGKKGGLGALSG
+65 IQQKDSKGSLGGLSG

-86 SGLGGVS
+86 SGLGGIS
-93 LSSSF
+93 FSSSF

-122 STSQRRL
+122 STAQQRIT
-129 LGYNIPL
+129 GYDIPL

-141 IQVYMSPEEAAALES
+141 IQVYLSPEEATELES
-156 GVKVNTTYTPE
+156 GVKVKTTYTKE

-176 TPEGEDEKQEMEK
+176 VQEEEEQQIEK

-194 PAVLPTPVGVL
+194 PAVCSTPVGVL

-216 MRKGVT
+216 IRKKENGN
-222 GDIRLVTHITSPVDA
+222 IQLITYINSPIAA

-243 NLAVEGGKKTTIAQ
+243 NLVIEGGKKTTIAQ
-257 VSLPDNDKQRATDFI
+257 VSLQNNDKQRAIDFV
-272 NYLVV
+272 NYLVA
-277 CYNQDILDEKGKV
+277 CYNQDILDEKSKV
-290 ALKTGD
+290 VLKTSD
-296 FIRERMELINQEL
+296 FIRERMEVVNQEL
-309 GATESEIARFKEKAG
+309 STTESEIADFKQKAG
-324 LTNLEADAQLL
+324 LTNISADAELL
-335 LQENAKYEQLR
+335 LQESAKYEQLR
-346 IENQTQI
+346 VENETQI
-353 RLIEFLRDYIQNP
+353 RLVEFLRDYIQNP
-366 TNADEV
+366 AHADEV

-380 EEKLTTA
+380 EEKLTAA

-400 LLRTSSETNPA
+400 LLRTSSESNPA

-434 KGLQITQND
+434 KGLQIAQND
-443 LDRQM
+443 LERQM

-473 IKNRLYLV
+473 IKSRLYLV

-502 VEETLADNS
+502 VEETLADKDPAS
-511 PVTPKK
+511 PKK
-517 KMVALVALFLGLCIP
+517 KIVALVALFLGLCIP
-532 AGVIF
+532 TGVIF
-537 LRDSMGNKIEKCV
+537 LRDSLSNKIGNRS
-550 DIKSLTNV
+550 DIKNLTDTP
-558 LFLAE
+558 LLAE
-563 LPHSQQ
+563 LPHNQQ
-569 APAKHLAVHENQNG
+569 IQTNHLVVRENQNG
-583 LMEEAFRTLR
+583 PMEEAFRTLR
-593 TQLLFQLDTTDKV
+593 TQLLYQLDTTDKV

-629 AFLGKKVVVVDMNL
+629 AFLGKKVVLVDMNL

-662 DYLNNPKQVRLLD
+662 DYLNAPKQVRLLD

-686 DVLPGGALV
+686 DVLPGGALA
-695 TNSTELVSQDVFA
+695 TNSTELVGQEAFA
-708 DAILQLKEKY
+708 DAIRQLKEKY

-739 TADICVFVCRAGVT
+739 TADSCVFVCRAGVT

-776 LNDVETFGTPKVYG
+776 LNDVEIFGTPKVYG

>member
-1 MKEEPHIPTD
+1 MKEEQNIPM
-11 NAREEELSI
+11 NNEQEELTI
-20 NYRALLQ
+20 DYQVLLQ
-27 KCRIHWRWFVASVA
+27 KCLKHWRWFAISVLT
-41 VCLAIAFVY
+41 CLVITFVY
-50 IRFTAP
+50 IRYTAP
-56 MYNVSASVL
+56 IYNVTAGVL
-65 IQQEGKKGGLGALSG
+65 IQQKDSKGGLGAALSG

-122 STSQRRL
+122 STAQRRIT
-129 LGYNIPL
+129 GYNIPL
-136 YKTSP
+136 YKTAP
-141 IQVYMSPEEAAALES
+141 IQVYLSPEEATELEN
-156 GVKVNTTYTPE
+156 GVKIKTAYTPE

-176 TPEGEDEKQEMEK
+176 VQEEEEQQIEK

-194 PAVLPTPVGVL
+194 PAVFPTPVGVL

-216 MRKGVT
+216 MRKKEN
-222 GDIRLVTHITSPVDA
+222 GDIRLITHIYSPIDV

-243 NLAVEGGKKTTIAQ
+243 SLSIEGGKKTTIAQ
-257 VSLPDNDKQRATDFI
+257 INLQDNDKQRAIDFV

-277 CYNQDILDEKGKV
+277 CYNQDILDEKSKV
-290 ALKTGD
+290 VLKTTD
-296 FIRERMELINQEL
+296 FIRERMEVVNQEL
-309 GATESEIARFKEKAG
+309 STTESEIADFKQKSG
-324 LTNLEADAQLL
+324 LTDISADAQLL
-335 LQENAKYEQLR
+335 LQESAKYEQLR
-346 IENQTQI
+346 VENETQI
-353 RLIEFLRDYIQNP
+353 RLVEFLRDYIQNP
-366 TNADEV
+366 ANADEV

-400 LLRTSSETNPA
+400 LMRTSSESNPA

-443 LDRQM
+443 LERQM

-473 IKNRLYLV
+473 IKSRLYLI

-502 VEETLADNS
+502 VEETLADKD

-517 KMVALVALFLGLCIP
+517 KIIALAALFLGLCIP
-532 AGVIF
+532 AGIIF
-537 LRDSMGNKIEKCV
+537 LFDQFGTKMESRSDIEKQ
-550 DIKSLTNV
+550 TNIP
-558 LFLAE
+558 FLAE
-563 LPHSQQ
+563 LPHNQQ
-569 APAKHLAVHENQNG
+569 VQTNHLAVRENQNG
-583 LMEEAFRTLR
+583 PMEEAFRSLR

-606 ILFTSAQGGEGTTF
+606 ILFTSAQGNEGTTF

-643 RRPGLPQ
+643 RRPGLPS
-650 YFSLSTDAKGMT
+650 YFSLPTDAKGMT
-662 DYLNNPKQVRLLD
+662 DYLNAPKQVRLLD

-686 DVLPGGALV
+686 DVLPGGSLV
-695 TNSTELVSQDVFA
+695 TNSAELVSQDAFA
-708 DAILQLKEKY
+708 DAIRQLKEKY

-776 LNDVETFGTPKVYG
+776 LNDAETFGTPKVYG

>member
-1 MKEEPHIPTD
+1 MKEEQNIPM
-11 NAREEELSI
+11 NNEQEELTI
-20 NYRALLQ
+20 DYQALLQ
-27 KCRIHWRWFVASVA
+27 KCLKHWRWFAVSVLT
-41 VCLAIAFVY
+41 CLIIALVY
-50 IRFTAP
+50 IRYTP
-56 MYNVSASVL
+56 PVYNVTAGVL
-65 IQQEGKKGGLGALSG
+65 IQQKGQQSSLGGLSG
-80 GALGML
+80 GALSML
-86 SGLGGVS
+86 EGIGGFS
-93 LSSSF
+93 LTTNF
-98 DNELE
+98 DNEVE

-122 STSQRRL
+122 STAQRRIT
-129 LGYNIPL
+129 GYNIPL

-141 IQVYMSPEEAAALES
+141 IQVYLSPEEATELEY
-156 GVKVNTTYTPE
+156 GIKIKTTYTPE

-176 TPEGEDEKQEMEK
+176 VQEEEEQEIEK

-194 PAVLPTPVGVL
+194 PAVFPTPVGVL

-216 MRKGVT
+216 MRKKES
-222 GDIRLVTHITSPVDA
+222 GDIRLITYISSPIA
-237 AKAYKE
+237 AVKAYKE
-243 NLAVEGGKKTTIAQ
+243 SLTIDGDKKTTIAQ
-257 VSLPDNDKQRATDFI
+257 VSLQDNDKQRAIDFV

-277 CYNQDILDEKGKV
+277 CYNQDILNEKSKV
-290 ALKTGD
+290 VLKTTD
-296 FIRERMELINQEL
+296 FIRERMEVVNQEL
-309 GATESEIARFKEKAG
+309 STTESEIADFKQKSG
-324 LTNLEADAQLL
+324 LTDISADAQLL
-335 LQENAKYEQLR
+335 LQESAKYEQLR
-346 IENQTQI
+346 VENETQI
-353 RLIEFLRDYIQNP
+353 RLVEFLRDYIQNP
-366 TNADEV
+366 ANADEV

-400 LLRTSSETNPA
+400 LLRTSSENNPA

-416 DGIQTLQ
+416 DGIQTMQ

-434 KGLQITQND
+434 KGLQITQSD
-443 LDRQM
+443 LERQM

-460 QEREYINLARQQE
+460 QEKEYINLARQQE
-473 IKNRLYLV
+473 IKSQLYLV

-487 ENILSLGLTTDTGRI
+487 KNILSMGLTTEPGRI
-502 VEETLADNS
+502 VEETLADKY
-511 PVTPKK
+511 PVSPKK
-517 KMVALVALFLGLCIP
+517 KMIALAALFLGLCIP

-537 LRDSMGNKIEKCV
+537 LLDLFGTKMGSRSDIEKQTS
-550 DIKSLTNV
+550 IP
-558 LFLAE
+558 FLAE
-563 LPHSQQ
+563 LPHNQQ
-569 APAKHLAVHENQNG
+569 IQTNCLAVRENQNG
-583 LMEEAFRTLR
+583 PMEEAFRALR
-593 TQLLFQLDTTDKV
+593 TQLLYQLDTADKV
-606 ILFTSAQGGEGTTF
+606 ILFTSTQGEEGTTF

-662 DYLNNPKQVRLLD
+662 DYLNAPKQIRLLD

-686 DVLPGGALV
+686 DVLPGGSLV
-695 TNSTELVSQDVFA
+695 TNSAELVSQDAFA
-708 DAILQLKEKY
+708 DAIRQLKEKY

-776 LNDVETFGTPKVYG
+776 LNDVEIFGTPKVYG

>member
-1 MKEEPHIPTD
+1 MNEEQNTPMNNEQD
-11 NAREEELSI
+11 ELTI
-20 NYRALLQ
+20 DFQAIWQ
-27 KCRIHWRWFVASVA
+27 KCLKHWRWFAASVLA
-41 VCLAIAFVY
+41 CLIIAFIYLRYTTPV
-50 IRFTAP
+50 
-56 MYNVSASVL
+56 YNVSASVL
-65 IQQEGKKGGLGALSG
+65 IQQKDSKGSLGGLSG

-86 SGLGGVS
+86 SGLGGIS

-103 IMQSRTLLKKV
+103 VMQSRTLLKKV
-114 VTDLGLYI
+114 VSDLGLYI
-122 STSQRRL
+122 STAQRRIT
-129 LGYNIPL
+129 GYDIPL

-141 IQVYMSPEEAAALES
+141 IQVYLSPEEATALKS
-156 GVKVNTTYTPE
+156 GVKVKTIYTPE

-176 TPEGEDEKQEMEK
+176 IQEDEEQEIEK
-189 TFDKL
+189 TFDQL
-194 PAVLPTPVGVL
+194 PAVCPTPVGVL

-216 MRKGVT
+216 IRKKESR
-222 GDIRLVTHITSPVDA
+222 DIRLITYINSPIEV

-243 NLAVEGGKKTTIAQ
+243 KLSVEGGKNTTVAQ
-257 VSLPDNDKQRATDFI
+257 VGLQDNEKQRAIDFV

-277 CYNQDILDEKGKV
+277 CYNQDILDEKSKIV
-290 ALKTGD
+290 LKTSD
-296 FIRERMELINQEL
+296 FIRERIEVVNQEL
-309 GATESEIARFKEKAG
+309 STTESEIADFKQKAG
-324 LTNLEADAQLL
+324 LTNISTDAELL
-335 LQENAKYEQLR
+335 LQESAKYEQLR

-353 RLIEFLRDYIQNP
+353 RLVEFLRDYIQDP
-366 TNADEV
+366 ANANEV
-372 IPANVGLK
+372 IPANVGLQ
-380 EEKLTTA
+380 EGKLTTA
-387 IDEYNSLLAERRR
+387 IDQYNSLLAERRR
-400 LLRTSSETNPA
+400 LLRTSSESNPA

-443 LDRQM
+443 LERQM

-454 INSAPQ
+454 ISSAPQ

-473 IKNRLYLV
+473 IKSRLYLI

-502 VEETLADNS
+502 VEETLADNA
-511 PVTPKK
+511 PVSPKK
-517 KMVALVALFLGLCIP
+517 KIVALAALFLGLCIP
-532 AGVIF
+532 AGIIF
-537 LRDSMGNKIEKCV
+537 LFDQFGSKIGKRSDIEKQ
-550 DIKSLTNV
+550 SNV
-558 LFLAE
+558 PFLAE
-563 LPHSQQ
+563 LPHNQQ
-569 APAKHLAVHENQNG
+569 NQKGHLAVRENQNG
-583 LMEEAFRTLR
+583 LMEEAFRALR
-593 TQLLFQLDTTDKV
+593 TQLLYQLDTADKV

-643 RRPGLPQ
+643 RRPGLPSC
-650 YFSLSTDAKGMT
+650 FSLPTEAKGMT
-662 DYLNNPKQVRLLD
+662 DYLNAPKQVRLLD

-686 DVLPGGALV
+686 DILPGGALA
-695 TNSTELVSQDVFA
+695 TNSTELVGQEAFA
-708 DAILQLKEKY
+708 DAIRQLKEKY

>member
-1 MKEEPHIPTD
+1 MNEEQNTPLNNEQD
-11 NAREEELSI
+11 ELTI
-20 NYRALLQ
+20 DYQALLH
-27 KCRIHWRWFVASVA
+27 KCVKHWRWFVASILA
-41 VCLAIAFVY
+41 CLIIAFIY
-50 IRFTAP
+50 IRYTP
-56 MYNVSASVL
+56 PVYNVTAGVL
-65 IQQEGKKGGLGALSG
+65 IQQKDSKGGLGAALSG

-122 STSQRRL
+122 STAQQRIT
-129 LGYNIPL
+129 GYDIPL
-136 YKTSP
+136 YKPSP
-141 IQVYMSPEEAAALES
+141 IQVYLSPEEATELES
-156 GVKVNTTYTPE
+156 GVKIKTTYTLE

-176 TPEGEDEKQEMEK
+176 IQEDEEQEIEK

-194 PAVLPTPVGVL
+194 PAVFPTPVGVL

-216 MRKGVT
+216 IQKKENR
-222 GDIRLVTHITSPVDA
+222 DIRLITYINSPIEV

-243 NLAVEGGKKTTIAQ
+243 KLSIEGGKNTTIAQ
-257 VSLPDNDKQRATDFI
+257 VGLQDNEKQRAIDFV

-277 CYNQDILDEKGKV
+277 CYNQDVLDEKSKV
-290 ALKTGD
+290 VLKTSD
-296 FIRERMELINQEL
+296 FIRERMEVVNQEL
-309 GATESEIARFKEKAG
+309 STTESEIANFKQKSG
-324 LTNLEADAQLL
+324 LTDISADAQLL
-335 LQENAKYEQLR
+335 LQESAKYEQLR

-353 RLIEFLRDYIQNP
+353 RLVEFLRDYIHNP
-366 TNADEV
+366 ANANEV
-372 IPANVGLK
+372 IPANVGLQ
-380 EEKLTTA
+380 EEKLTTV
-387 IDEYNSLLAERRR
+387 IDAYNNLLAERRR
-400 LLRTSSETNPA
+400 LLRTSSESNPA

-443 LDRQM
+443 LERQM

-473 IKNRLYLV
+473 IKSRLYLV

-517 KMVALVALFLGLCIP
+517 KIVALAALFLGLCIP
-532 AGVIF
+532 ASVIF
-537 LRDSMGNKIEKCV
+537 LLDLLDTKIRKRSDMEKQ
-550 DIKSLTNV
+550 TNV
-558 LFLAE
+558 PFLAE
-563 LPHSQQ
+563 LTHSQQ
-569 APAKHLAVHENQNG
+569 IQKDNLVVSENQNG
-583 LMEEAFRTLR
+583 PMEEAFRNLR
-593 TQLLFQLDTTDKV
+593 TQLLQLGATDKV
-606 ILFTSAQGGEGTTF
+606 ILFTSTQGEEGTTF

-643 RRPGLPQ
+643 RRPGLPSC
-650 YFSLSTDAKGMT
+650 FSLSTDAKGMT

-686 DVLPGGALV
+686 DVLPGGALA
-695 TNSTELVSQDVFA
+695 TNSTELVGQEAFA
-708 DAILQLKEKY
+708 DAIRQLKEKY

-753 PKSACDYLNTLSRE
+753 PKSACDYLNTLSSE

>member
-1 MKEEPHIPTD
+1 MKEEQNIPMND
-11 NAREEELSI
+11 EQDELTI
-20 NYRALLQ
+20 DYRMLLH
-27 KCRIHWRWFVASVA
+27 KCLKHWRWFVASVLA
-41 VCLAIAFVY
+41 CLILAFIY
-50 IRFTAP
+50 IRYTAP
-56 MYNVSASVL
+56 VYNVTAGVL
-65 IQQEGKKGGLGALSG
+65 IQQKDSKGGLGAALSG

-98 DNELE
+98 DNEVE

-122 STSQRRL
+122 STAQRRIT
-129 LGYNIPL
+129 GYNIPL

-141 IQVYMSPEEAAALES
+141 IQVYMSPEEATELES
-156 GVKVNTTYTPE
+156 GVKIKTTYTPE
-167 GKLTAHIEY
+167 GKLTAQIEF
-176 TPEGEDEKQEMEK
+176 ELKEEEQEIEK

-194 PAVLPTPVGVL
+194 PALFPTPVGVL

-216 MRKGVT
+216 MRKEES
-222 GDIRLVTHITSPVDA
+222 GDIRLITYINSPIDV

-243 NLAVEGGKKTTIAQ
+243 NLAIEGGKKTTIAQ
-257 VSLPDNDKQRATDFI
+257 VSLQDKDKQRATDFI

-277 CYNQDILDEKGKV
+277 CYNQDILDEKSKV
-290 ALKTGD
+290 VLQTSD
-296 FIRERMELINQEL
+296 FIRERMEVVNQEL
-309 GATESEIARFKEKAG
+309 STTESEIADFKQKSG
-324 LTNLEADAQLL
+324 LTDLSADAQLV
-335 LQENAKYEQLR
+335 LQESAKYEQLR
-346 IENQTQI
+346 VENETQI
-353 RLIEFLRDYIQNP
+353 RLVEFLRDYIQNP
-366 TNADEV
+366 AHADEV

-380 EEKLTTA
+380 EEKLTAA

-400 LLRTSSETNPA
+400 LLRTSSESNPA

-416 DGIQTLQ
+416 DGILTMQ

-443 LDRQM
+443 LERQM

-502 VEETLADNS
+502 VEETLADKD

-517 KMVALVALFLGLCIP
+517 KIVALAALFLGLCIP
-532 AGVIF
+532 AGIIF
-537 LRDSMGNKIEKCV
+537 LLEQFGGKIEKRL
-550 DIKSLTNV
+550 DIEKQSNV
-558 LFLAE
+558 PFLAE
-563 LPHSQQ
+563 LPHNQQ
-569 APAKHLAVHENQNG
+569 APTNHLVVRENQNG
-583 LMEEAFRTLR
+583 PMEEAFRSLR
-593 TQLLFQLDTTDKV
+593 TQLLYQLGTTDKV
-606 ILFTSAQGGEGTTF
+606 ILFTSTQGAEGTTF
-620 VASHTAASL
+620 TASHTAASL

-643 RRPGLPQ
+643 RRPGLPS
-650 YFSLSTDAKGMT
+650 YFSLSPDAKGMT
-662 DYLNNPKQVRLLD
+662 DYLNAPKQVRLLD

-695 TNSTELVSQDVFA
+695 TNSTELVGQEAFA
-708 DAILQLKEKY
+708 DAIRQLKEKY

>member
-1 MKEEPHIPTD
+1 MKEEQNIPVNNEQD
-11 NAREEELSI
+11 ELTI
-20 NYRALLQ
+20 DYRMLLH
-27 KCRIHWRWFVASVA
+27 KCVKHWRWFA
-41 VCLAIAFVY
+41 VSIPACLILAFIY
-50 IRFTAP
+50 LRYTAP
-56 MYNVSASVL
+56 VYNVTAGVL
-65 IQQEGKKGGLGALSG
+65 IQQKDPKGGLGAALSG

-98 DNELE
+98 DNEVE

-114 VTDLGLYI
+114 VTDLGLYT
-122 STSQRRL
+122 STAQQRVT
-129 LGYNIPL
+129 GYNIPL
-136 YKTSP
+136 YKTAP
-141 IQVYMSPEEAAALES
+141 IQVYLSPEEATELEN
-156 GVKVNTTYTPE
+156 GVKIKTTYTPE

-176 TPEGEDEKQEMEK
+176 VQEEEEQEIEK

-194 PAVLPTPVGVL
+194 PAVFPTPVGVL

-216 MRKGVT
+216 MRKEEH
-222 GDIRLVTHITSPVDA
+222 GDIRLITYIDSPVET

-243 NLAVEGGKKTTIAQ
+243 NLTIEGGKKTTIAQ
-257 VSLPDNDKQRATDFI
+257 VSLQDNDKQRATDFV

-277 CYNQDILDEKGKV
+277 CYNQDILDEKSKV
-290 ALKTGD
+290 VLKTSD
-296 FIRERMELINQEL
+296 FIRERMEVVNQEL
-309 GATESEIARFKEKAG
+309 SSTESEIADFKQKSG
-324 LTNLEADAQLL
+324 LTDISADAQLL
-335 LQENAKYEQLR
+335 LQESAKYEQLR
-346 IENQTQI
+346 VENETQI
-353 RLIEFLRDYIQNP
+353 RLVEFLRDYIQNP
-366 TNADEV
+366 ANANEV

-387 IDEYNSLLAERRR
+387 IDAYNSLLAERRR
-400 LLRTSSETNPA
+400 LLRTSSESNPA

-416 DGIQTLQ
+416 DGILTMQ

-443 LDRQM
+443 LERQM

-454 INSAPQ
+454 ISSAPQ

-473 IKNRLYLV
+473 IKSRLYLV

-502 VEETLADNS
+502 VEATLADNA
-511 PVTPKK
+511 PVSPKK
-517 KMVALVALFLGLCIP
+517 KIVALAALFLGLCIP

-537 LRDSMGNKIEKCV
+537 LFDQFGSKIGKRSDLEKQ
-550 DIKSLTNV
+550 SNV
-558 LFLAE
+558 PFLAE
-563 LPHSQQ
+563 LPHNQQ
-569 APAKHLAVHENQNG
+569 NQKEHLAVRENQNG
-583 LMEEAFRTLR
+583 PMEEAFRALR
-593 TQLLFQLDTTDKV
+593 TQLLYQLGTTDKV

-643 RRPGLPQ
+643 RRPGLPS
-650 YFSLSTDAKGMT
+650 YFSLPTDAKGMT
-662 DYLNNPKQVRLLD
+662 DYLNAPKQVRLLD

-686 DVLPGGALV
+686 DILPGGALV
-695 TNSTELVSQDVFA
+695 ANSTELVSQDVFA
-708 DAILQLKEKY
+708 DAIHQLKEKY

>member
-1 MKEEPHIPTD
+1 MKEEQNIPMND
-11 NAREEELSI
+11 EQDELTI
-20 NYRALLQ
+20 DYRALLQ
-27 KCRIHWRWFVASVA
+27 KCLKHWRWFAASVLA
-41 VCLAIAFVY
+41 CLIIAFIY
-50 IRFTAP
+50 LRYTAP
-56 MYNVSASVL
+56 VYNVTAGVL
-65 IQQEGKKGGLGALSG
+65 IQQKNSKGSLGGLSG

-86 SGLGGVS
+86 SGFGGIS
-93 LSSSF
+93 FSSSF

-122 STSQRRL
+122 STVQQRIT
-129 LGYNIPL
+129 GYDIPL

-141 IQVYMSPEEAAALES
+141 IQVYLSPEEATVLKS
-156 GVKVNTTYTPE
+156 GIKVSTTYTPE

-176 TPEGEDEKQEMEK
+176 VQEEEEQEIEK

-194 PAVLPTPVGVL
+194 PATFSTPVGVL

-216 MRKGVT
+216 MRKKESRN
-222 GDIRLVTHITSPVDA
+222 IRLITYINSPIET

-243 NLAVEGGKKTTIAQ
+243 SLTIEGGKKTTIAQ
-257 VSLPDNDKQRATDFI
+257 VSLQDNDKQRAIDFI
-272 NYLVV
+272 NYLVI
-277 CYNQDILDEKGKV
+277 CYNQDVLDEKSKV
-290 ALKTGD
+290 VLKTSD
-296 FIRERMELINQEL
+296 FIRERMEVVNQEL
-309 GATESEIARFKEKAG
+309 STTESEIADFKQKSG
-324 LTNLEADAQLL
+324 LTDISADAQLL
-335 LQENAKYEQLR
+335 LQESAKYEQLR
-346 IENQTQI
+346 VENETQI
-353 RLIEFLRDYIQNP
+353 RLVEFLRDYIQNP
-366 TNADEV
+366 ANADEV

-400 LLRTSSETNPA
+400 LLRTSSESNPA

-443 LDRQM
+443 LERQM

-473 IKNRLYLV
+473 IKSRLYLV

-502 VEETLADNS
+502 VEETLADKY
-511 PVTPKK
+511 PVSPKK
-517 KMVALVALFLGLCIP
+517 KMVALAALFLGLCIP

-537 LRDSMGNKIEKCV
+537 LRDSMGSKVEKGA
-550 DIKSLTNV
+550 DIKGLTSV
-558 LFLAE
+558 PFLTE
-563 LPHSQQ
+563 LPHNQQ
-569 APAKHLAVHENQNG
+569 NQKGHLAVRENQNG
-583 LMEEAFRTLR
+583 PMEEAFRTLR
-593 TQLLFQLDTTDKV
+593 TQLLFQLDTADKV

-650 YFSLSTDAKGMT
+650 YFSLPTDAKGMT

-686 DVLPGGALV
+686 DVLPGGALA
-695 TNSTELVSQDVFA
+695 TNSTELVGQEAFA
-708 DAILQLKEKY
+708 DAIRQLKEKY

>member
-1 MKEEPHIPTD
+1 MKEEQNTQMNNEQD
-11 NAREEELSI
+11 DLTLD
-20 NYRALLQ
+20 YQALLQ
-27 KCRIHWRWFVASVA
+27 KCLKHWRWFAASVLS
-41 VCLAIAFVY
+41 CLIIALIY
-50 IRFTAP
+50 IRYTTPIYNITAG
-56 MYNVSASVL
+56 VL
-65 IQQEGKKGGLGALSG
+65 IQQKDQKGSLGSLSG

-86 SGLGGVS
+86 SGLGGIS

-98 DNELE
+98 DNEME

-122 STSQRRL
+122 STAQRRIT
-129 LGYNIPL
+129 GYNIPL

-141 IQVYMSPEEAAALES
+141 IQVYLSPEEAAELKS
-156 GVKVNTTYTPE
+156 GVKIKTTYTPE
-167 GKLTAHIEY
+167 GKLTALIKFELK
-176 TPEGEDEKQEMEK
+176 EEKQEIEK

-194 PAVLPTPVGVL
+194 PAVLPTAIGVL

-216 MRKGVT
+216 MRKKEKGN
-222 GDIRLVTHITSPVDA
+222 IRLTTHISSPIEV
-237 AKAYKE
+237 AKHYKE
-243 NLAVEGGKKTTIAQ
+243 KLTIDGGKKTTIAQ
-257 VSLPDNDKQRATDFI
+257 ISLQDYDKQRATDFV
-272 NYLVV
+272 NYLVA
-277 CYNQDILDEKGKV
+277 CYNQDVLDEKSKV
-290 ALKTGD
+290 VLKTTD
-296 FIRERMELINQEL
+296 FIRERMEVVNQEL
-309 GATESEIARFKEKAG
+309 STTESEIADFKQKSG
-324 LTNLEADAQLL
+324 LTDISADAQLL
-335 LQENAKYEQLR
+335 LQESAKYEQLR

-353 RLIEFLRDYIQNP
+353 RLVEFLRDYIQNP
-366 TNADEV
+366 ANDNEV
-372 IPANVGLK
+372 IPANVGLQ
-380 EEKLTTA
+380 EGKLTTA

-443 LDRQM
+443 LERQM

-460 QEREYINLARQQE
+460 QEKEYINLARQQE
-473 IKNRLYLV
+473 IKSRLYLV

-487 ENILSLGLTTDTGRI
+487 ENILSLGLTTDSGRI
-502 VEETLADNS
+502 VEETLADKY
-511 PVTPKK
+511 PVAPKK
-517 KMVALVALFLGLCIP
+517 KIIALAALFLGLCIP
-532 AGVIF
+532 AGIIF
-537 LRDSMGNKIEKCV
+537 LLDQFGNKVEKCS
-550 DIKSLTNV
+550 DIKNLTYAP
-558 LFLAE
+558 LFAE
-563 LPHSQQ
+563 LPHNLQN
-569 APAKHLAVHENQNG
+569 PKGHLAIRENQNG
-583 LMEEAFRTLR
+583 PMEEAFRALR
-593 TQLLFQLDTTDKV
+593 TQLLYQLGITDKV
-606 ILFTSAQGGEGTTF
+606 ILFTSAQGNEGTTF

-643 RRPGLPQ
+643 RRPGLSQ
-650 YFSLSTDAKGMT
+650 YFSLSTDTKGMT

-695 TNSTELVSQDVFA
+695 TNSTELVSQDA
-708 DAILQLKEKY
+708 LEDAIRQLKEKY

-753 PKSACDYLNTLSRE
+753 PKSACDYLNTLSCE

-776 LNDVETFGTPKVYG
+776 LNDVETYGTPKVYG
-790 QQ
+790 QK

>member
-1 MKEEPHIPTD
+1 MKEEQNILIND
-11 NAREEELSI
+11 EQDELTI
-20 NYRALLQ
+20 DYRALLQ
-27 KCRIHWRWFVASVA
+27 KCLKHWRWFAASVLA
-41 VCLAIAFVY
+41 CLIIAFIY
-50 IRFTAP
+50 LRYTAP
-56 MYNVSASVL
+56 VYNISAGVL
-65 IQQEGKKGGLGALSG
+65 IQQKDQKGGLGAALSG
-80 GALGML
+80 GTLGML
-86 SGLGGVS
+86 SGLGGIS
-93 LSSSF
+93 FSSSF
-98 DNELE
+98 DNEVE

-122 STSQRRL
+122 STDQRRFT
-129 LGYNIPL
+129 GYNIPL
-136 YKTSP
+136 YKTAP
-141 IQVYMSPEEAAALES
+141 IQVYLSPEEATELES
-156 GVKVNTTYTPE
+156 GIKVKTTYTPE

-176 TPEGEDEKQEMEK
+176 VQEEEEQEIEK

-194 PAVLPTPVGVL
+194 PAVFPTPVGVL

-216 MRKGVT
+216 MRKKES
-222 GDIRLVTHITSPVDA
+222 GDIRLMTYISSPIEA
-237 AKAYKE
+237 AKVYKK
-243 NLAVEGGKKTTIAQ
+243 NMVIEGGKKTTIAQ
-257 VSLPDNDKQRATDFI
+257 ISLEDNNKQRAIDFV

-277 CYNQDILDEKGKV
+277 CYNQDILDEKSKV
-290 ALKTGD
+290 VLQTSD
-296 FIRERMELINQEL
+296 FIRERMEVVNQEL
-309 GATESEIARFKEKAG
+309 STAESEIADFKQKAG
-324 LTNLEADAQLL
+324 LTNISADAELL
-335 LQENAKYEQLR
+335 LQESAKYEQLR

-353 RLIEFLRDYIQNP
+353 RLVEFLRDYIQNP
-366 TNADEV
+366 ANANEV
-372 IPANVGLK
+372 IPANVGLQ
-380 EEKLTTA
+380 EGKLTAA

-400 LLRTSSETNPA
+400 LLRTSSESNPA

-443 LDRQM
+443 LERQM

-473 IKNRLYLV
+473 IKSRLYLV

-517 KMVALVALFLGLCIP
+517 KIVALAALFLGLCIP
-532 AGVIF
+532 ASVIF
-537 LRDSMGNKIEKCV
+537 LLDLLDTKIRKRSDIEKQ
-550 DIKSLTNV
+550 SNV
-558 LFLAE
+558 PFLAE
-563 LPHSQQ
+563 LPHNQQ
-569 APAKHLAVHENQNG
+569 NQKDNLVVQENQNG
-583 LMEEAFRTLR
+583 PMEEAFRSLR

-606 ILFTSAQGGEGTTF
+606 ILFTSAQGEEGTTF

-643 RRPGLPQ
+643 RRPGLPSC
-650 YFSLSTDAKGMT
+650 FSLPTDVKGMT
-662 DYLNNPKQVRLLD
+662 DYLNAPKQVRLLD
-675 LVQPSAVHANL
+675 LVQPSAAHANL
-686 DVLPGGALV
+686 DILPGGALV
-695 TNSTELVSQDVFA
+695 ANSAELVSQEAFA
-708 DAILQLKEKY
+708 DAIRQLKEKY

>member
-1 MKEEPHIPTD
+1 MNEEQNTQ
-11 NAREEELSI
+11 I
-20 NYRALLQ
+20 NNEQDDLTIDYQTLLQ
-27 KCRIHWRWFVASVA
+27 KCLKHWRWFAASVLA
-41 VCLAIAFVY
+41 CLIFAFIY
-50 IRFTAP
+50 IRYTTP
-56 MYNVSASVL
+56 VYNVSASVL
-65 IQQEGKKGGLGALSG
+65 IQQKDSKGGLGAALSG

-114 VTDLGLYI
+114 VTDLSLYI
-122 STSQRRL
+122 STAQRRL
-129 LGYNIPL
+129 TGYNIPL

-141 IQVYMSPEEAAALES
+141 IQVYLSPEEATALKS
-156 GVKVNTTYTPE
+156 GVKIKTTYTPE

-176 TPEGEDEKQEMEK
+176 KQEKEEQEIEK
-189 TFDKL
+189 TFDQL
-194 PAVLPTPVGVL
+194 PAVFPTPVGVL
-205 SFTKNDSLLTE
+205 SFTKNDSLLSE
-216 MRKGVT
+216 MRKEEN
-222 GDIRLVTHITSPVDA
+222 GDIQLITHINSPIEI

-243 NLAVEGGKKTTIAQ
+243 NLTIEGGKKTTIAQ
-257 VSLPDNDKQRATDFI
+257 ISLQDNNKQRAIDFV

-277 CYNQDILDEKGKV
+277 CYNQDILDEKSKV
-290 ALKTGD
+290 VLKTSD
-296 FIRERMELINQEL
+296 FIRERMEVVNQEL
-309 GATESEIARFKEKAG
+309 NTTESEIADFKQKAG
-324 LTNLEADAQLL
+324 LTNINADAELL
-335 LQENAKYEQLR
+335 LQESAKYEQLR
-346 IENQTQI
+346 VENETQI
-353 RLIEFLRDYIQNP
+353 RLVEFLRDYIQNP
-366 TNADEV
+366 ANANEV

-380 EEKLTTA
+380 EEKLTAA
-387 IDEYNSLLAERRR
+387 IDTYNGLLAERRR
-400 LLRTSSETNPA
+400 LLRTSSESNPA
-411 VINLN
+411 VISLN
-416 DGIQTLQ
+416 DGIQTMQ

-443 LDRQM
+443 LEHQM

-460 QEREYINLARQQE
+460 QEKEYINLARQQE
-473 IKNRLYLV
+473 IKSRLYLV

-487 ENILSLGLTTDTGRI
+487 ENILSLGLSTDTGRI
-502 VEETLADNS
+502 VEETLADNA
-511 PVTPKK
+511 PVSPKK
-517 KMVALVALFLGLCIP
+517 IIVALAALFFGLCIP
-532 AGVIF
+532 AGIIF
-537 LRDSMGNKIEKCV
+537 LPDQFGTKMGSRSDIEKQTNMPF
-550 DIKSLTNV
+550 LT
-558 LFLAE
+558 E
-563 LPHSQQ
+563 LPHNQQ
-569 APAKHLAVHENQNG
+569 NQKERLAVRENQNG
-583 LMEEAFRTLR
+583 PMEEAFRALR
-593 TQLLFQLDTTDKV
+593 TQLLYQLDTTDKI
-606 ILFTSAQGGEGTTF
+606 ILFTSAQGEEGTTF

-662 DYLNNPKQVRLLD
+662 DYLNAPKQVRLLD

-686 DVLPGGALV
+686 DVLPGGALA
-695 TNSTELVSQDVFA
+695 TNSTELVGQEAFA
-708 DAILQLKEKY
+708 DAISQLKEKY
-718 DYVILD
+718 DYIILD

-776 LNDVETFGTPKVYG
+776 LNDVETYGTPKVYG
-790 QQ
+790 QK

>member
-1 MKEEPHIPTD
+1 MKEEQNTPI
-11 NAREEELSI
+11 NNEQEELTI
-20 NYRALLQ
+20 DYQALLQ
-27 KCRIHWRWFVASVA
+27 KCLKHWRWFVASVLA
-41 VCLAIAFVY
+41 CLILAFIY
-50 IRFTAP
+50 IRYTAP
-56 MYNVSASVL
+56 VYNVTAGVL
-65 IQQEGKKGGLGALSG
+65 IQQKDSKGGLGAALSG

-114 VTDLGLYI
+114 ITDLGLYI
-122 STSQRRL
+122 STAQQRST
-129 LGYNIPL
+129 GYDIPL

-141 IQVYMSPEEAAALES
+141 IQVYLSPEEATALEG
-156 GVKVNTTYTPE
+156 GVKVKTTYTPE

-176 TPEGEDEKQEMEK
+176 VQEEEEQEIEK

-194 PAVLPTPVGVL
+194 PAVFPTPVGVL

-216 MRKGVT
+216 MRKEES
-222 GDIRLVTHITSPVDA
+222 GDIRLITYINSPIDV

-243 NLAVEGGKKTTIAQ
+243 NLAIEGGKKTTIAQ
-257 VSLPDNDKQRATDFI
+257 VSLQDNDKQRATDFI

-277 CYNQDILDEKGKV
+277 CYNQDILDEKSKV
-290 ALKTGD
+290 VLQTSD
-296 FIRERMELINQEL
+296 FIRERMEVVNQEL
-309 GATESEIARFKEKAG
+309 STTESEIADFKQKAG
-324 LTNLEADAQLL
+324 LTNISADAELL
-335 LQENAKYEQLR
+335 LQESAKYEQLR
-346 IENQTQI
+346 VENETQI
-353 RLIEFLRDYIQNP
+353 RLVEFLRDYIQNP
-366 TNADEV
+366 AHVDEV

-380 EEKLTTA
+380 EEKLTAA

-400 LLRTSSETNPA
+400 LLRTSSESNPA

-443 LDRQM
+443 LERQM

-473 IKNRLYLV
+473 IKSRLYLV

-502 VEETLADNS
+502 VEETLADKY

-517 KMVALVALFLGLCIP
+517 KIIALAALFLGLCIP

-537 LRDSMGNKIEKCV
+537 VRDSLNNKIEKRS
-550 DIKSLTNV
+550 DIKNLTN
-558 LFLAE
+558 LPLLAE
-563 LPHSQQ
+563 LPHTQQ
-569 APAKHLAVHENQNG
+569 AQAKHLVVRKKQNG

-593 TQLLFQLDTTDKV
+593 TQLLFQLDTADKV
-606 ILFTSAQGGEGTTF
+606 ILFTSAQGNEGTTF

-643 RRPGLPQ
+643 RRPGLPS
-650 YFSLSTDAKGMT
+650 YFSLSTDVKGMT
-662 DYLNNPKQVRLLD
+662 DYLNAPKQVRLLD

-686 DVLPGGALV
+686 NVLPGGALA
-695 TNSTELVSQDVFA
+695 TNSTELVGQEAFA
-708 DAILQLKEKY
+708 DAIRQLKEKY

>member
-1 MKEEPHIPTD
+1 
-11 NAREEELSI
+11 
-20 NYRALLQ
+20 
-27 KCRIHWRWFVASVA
+27 
-41 VCLAIAFVY
+41 
-50 IRFTAP
+50 
-56 MYNVSASVL
+56 
-65 IQQEGKKGGLGALSG
+65 
-80 GALGML
+80 ML
-86 SGLGGVS
+86 SGLGGIS
-93 LSSSF
+93 FSSSF
-98 DNELE
+98 DNEME

-122 STSQRRL
+122 STFQQRIT
-129 LGYNIPL
+129 GYNVPL

-141 IQVYMSPEEAAALES
+141 IQVYLSPKEATELKS
-156 GVKVNTTYTPE
+156 GVKIKTTYTTS
-167 GKLTAHIEY
+167 GKLVTKIEY
-176 TPEGEDEKQEMEK
+176 VQEEEEQIIEK
-189 TFDKL
+189 TFEKL
-194 PAVLPTPVGVL
+194 PVALSTPLGVL
-205 SFTKNDSLLTE
+205 SFSKNDSLLTE
-216 MRKGVT
+216 IRKKYNK
-222 GDIRLVTHITSPVDA
+222 DIQLVTYINSPIEV
-237 AKAYKE
+237 AKVYKE
-243 NLAVEGGKKTTIAQ
+243 RLSIEGGKKTTIAQ
-257 VSLPDNDKQRATDFI
+257 VNLQDNDKQRATDFV

-277 CYNQDILDEKGKV
+277 CYNQDILDEKSKV
-290 ALKTGD
+290 VLKTSD
-296 FIRERMELINQEL
+296 FIRERMEVVNQEL
-309 GATESEIARFKEKAG
+309 STAESEIADFKQKAG
-324 LTNLEADAQLL
+324 LTDISADAELL
-335 LQENAKYEQLR
+335 LQESAKYEQLR

-353 RLIEFLRDYIQNP
+353 RLVEFLRDYIQDP
-366 TNADEV
+366 AHADEV

-400 LLRTSSETNPA
+400 LLRTSSENNPA

-416 DGIQTLQ
+416 DGILTMQ

-443 LDRQM
+443 LERQM

-454 INSAPQ
+454 ISSAPQ

-473 IKNRLYLV
+473 IKSRLYLV

-502 VEETLADNS
+502 VEETLADNATVS
-511 PVTPKK
+511 PKK
-517 KMVALVALFLGLCIP
+517 KIVALAALFLGLCIP

-537 LRDSMGNKIEKCV
+537 LFDQFGSKIGKRSDLEKQ
-550 DIKSLTNV
+550 SNV
-558 LFLAE
+558 PFLAE
-563 LPHSQQ
+563 LPHNQQ
-569 APAKHLAVHENQNG
+569 NQKEHLAVRENQNG
-583 LMEEAFRTLR
+583 PMEEAFRTLR
-593 TQLLFQLDTTDKV
+593 TQLLFQLDTADKV
-606 ILFTSAQGGEGTTF
+606 ILFTSAQGEEGTTF

-643 RRPGLPQ
+643 RRPGLPS

-662 DYLNNPKQVRLLD
+662 NYLNAPKQVRLLD

-695 TNSTELVSQDVFA
+695 TNSAELVSQDVFA

>member
-1 MKEEPHIPTD
+1 MNEEQNTPLNNEQD
-11 NAREEELSI
+11 ELVIDYQSI
-20 NYRALLQ
+20 WQ
-27 KCRIHWRWFVASVA
+27 KYIKRWRWFAASVLA
-41 VCLAIAFVY
+41 CLIIAFIY
-50 IRFTAP
+50 LRYTAP
-56 MYNVSASVL
+56 VYNVSASVL
-65 IQQEGKKGGLGALSG
+65 IQQKDSKGSLGGLAG

-86 SGLGGVS
+86 SGFGGIS
-93 LSSSF
+93 FSSSF
-98 DNELE
+98 DNEVE

-122 STSQRRL
+122 STNQQRFT
-129 LGYNIPL
+129 GYNTPL

-141 IQVYMSPEEAAALES
+141 IQVYLSPEEATELED
-156 GVKVNTTYTPE
+156 GVKIKTTYTAE

-176 TPEGEDEKQEMEK
+176 VQEEKEQEIKK

-194 PAVLPTPVGVL
+194 PAVFPTPVGVL

-216 MRKGVT
+216 MRKKEH
-222 GDIRLVTHITSPVDA
+222 GDIRLITYIDSPIEA

-243 NLAVEGGKKTTIAQ
+243 NLAVEGEKKTTLAQ
-257 VSLPDNDKQRATDFI
+257 VSLQDNDKQRAIDFI

-290 ALKTGD
+290 VLKTSD
-296 FIRERMELINQEL
+296 FIRERMEVVNQEL
-309 GATESEIARFKEKAG
+309 STTESEIANFKQKAG
-324 LTNLEADAQLL
+324 LTNISADAELL
-335 LQENAKYEQLR
+335 LQESAKYEQLR
-346 IENQTQI
+346 VENETQI
-353 RLIEFLRDYIQNP
+353 RLVEFLRDYIQDP
-366 TNADEV
+366 AHADEV

-400 LLRTSSETNPA
+400 LLRTSSESNPA

-434 KGLQITQND
+434 KGLQIAQND
-443 LDRQM
+443 LERQM

-460 QEREYINLARQQE
+460 QEKEYINLARQQE
-473 IKNRLYLV
+473 IKSRLYLV

-502 VEETLADNS
+502 VEETLADKY
-511 PVTPKK
+511 PVNPKK
-517 KMVALVALFLGLCIP
+517 NIIALAALFLGLCIP

-537 LRDSMGNKIEKCV
+537 LHDLFSTKIGKRSNMEKR
-550 DIKSLTNV
+550 TNIP
-558 LFLAE
+558 FLAE
-563 LPHSQQ
+563 LPHDQLIQ
-569 APAKHLAVHENQNG
+569 TGQLAVCENQNG
-583 LMEEAFRTLR
+583 FMEEAFRTLR

-606 ILFTSAQGGEGTTF
+606 ILFTSAQGEEGTTF

-662 DYLNNPKQVRLLD
+662 DYLNAPKQVRLLD

-686 DVLPGGALV
+686 DVLPGGALA
-695 TNSTELVSQDVFA
+695 TNATELVGQEAFA
-708 DAILQLKEKY
+708 DAIRQLKEKY

>member
-1 MKEEPHIPTD
+1 MKEEQNIPMND
-11 NAREEELSI
+11 EQDELTI
-20 NYRALLQ
+20 DYRALLH
-27 KCRIHWRWFVASVA
+27 KCLKHWRWFAASVLA
-41 VCLAIAFVY
+41 CLIIAFIYLRYTPPV
-50 IRFTAP
+50 
-56 MYNVSASVL
+56 YNVTAGVL
-65 IQQEGKKGGLGALSG
+65 IQQKDSKGSLGGLSG

-122 STSQRRL
+122 STAQRRIT
-129 LGYNIPL
+129 GYNIPL
-136 YKTSP
+136 YKTAP
-141 IQVYMSPEEAAALES
+141 IQVYLSPEEATELKS
-156 GVKVNTTYTPE
+156 GVKVSTTYTPE

-176 TPEGEDEKQEMEK
+176 VQEEEEQEIEK

-194 PAVLPTPVGVL
+194 PAVFPTPVGVL

-216 MRKGVT
+216 MRKKENGN
-222 GDIRLVTHITSPVDA
+222 IKLITYINSPIEV

-243 NLAVEGGKKTTIAQ
+243 NLTIEGGKKTTIAQ
-257 VSLPDNDKQRATDFI
+257 VSLQDNNKQRATDFV
-272 NYLVV
+272 NYLVT
-277 CYNQDILDEKGKV
+277 CYNQDILDEKSKV
-290 ALKTGD
+290 VLKTSD
-296 FIRERMELINQEL
+296 FIRERMEVVNQEL
-309 GATESEIARFKEKAG
+309 STTESEIADFKQKSG
-324 LTNLEADAQLL
+324 LTDISADAQLL
-335 LQENAKYEQLR
+335 LQESAKYEQLR

-353 RLIEFLRDYIQNP
+353 RLVEFLRDYIQNP
-366 TNADEV
+366 ANANEV
-372 IPANVGLK
+372 IPANVGLQ
-380 EEKLTTA
+380 EGKLTAA

-400 LLRTSSETNPA
+400 LLRTSSESNPA

-434 KGLQITQND
+434 KGLQIAQND
-443 LDRQM
+443 LERQM

-473 IKNRLYLV
+473 IKSRLYLV

-502 VEETLADNS
+502 VEETLADNAPIS
-511 PVTPKK
+511 PKK
-517 KMVALVALFLGLCIP
+517 KMVALAALFLGLCIP

-537 LRDSMGNKIEKCV
+537 LLDQFGSKIEKRS
-550 DIKSLTNV
+550 DIEKQTHVPFLT
-558 LFLAE
+558 E
-563 LPHSQQ
+563 LPHNLLNQRDY
-569 APAKHLAVHENQNG
+569 LVVRENQNG
-583 LMEEAFRTLR
+583 PMEEAFRSLR
-593 TQLLFQLDTTDKV
+593 TQLLYQLDTTDKV
-606 ILFTSAQGGEGTTF
+606 ILFTSTQGSEGTTF

-643 RRPGLPQ
+643 RRPGLPS

-662 DYLNNPKQVRLLD
+662 DYLNAPKQVRLLD

-686 DVLPGGALV
+686 DILSGGALA
-695 TNSTELVSQDVFA
+695 TNSTELVGQEAFA
-708 DAILQLKEKY
+708 DAISQLKEKY

>member
-1 MKEEPHIPTD
+1 MKEEQNTPMNNEQD
-11 NAREEELSI
+11 ELTI
-20 NYRALLQ
+20 DFQAIWQ
-27 KCRIHWRWFVASVA
+27 KCLKHWRWFAASVLA
-41 VCLAIAFVY
+41 CLIIAFIYLRYTTPV
-50 IRFTAP
+50 
-56 MYNVSASVL
+56 YNVSASVL
-65 IQQEGKKGGLGALSG
+65 IQQKDSKGSLGGLSG

-86 SGLGGVS
+86 SGLGGIS

-103 IMQSRTLLKKV
+103 VMQSRTLLKKV

-122 STSQRRL
+122 STAQQRIT
-129 LGYNIPL
+129 GYNVPL

-141 IQVYMSPEEAAALES
+141 IQVYLSPEEATELKS
-156 GVKVNTTYTPE
+156 GIKVKTTYTPE

-176 TPEGEDEKQEMEK
+176 IQEDEEQEIEK
-189 TFDKL
+189 TFDQL
-194 PAVLPTPVGVL
+194 PAVFPTPVGVL

-216 MRKGVT
+216 IQKKENR
-222 GDIRLVTHITSPVDA
+222 DIRLITYINSPIEV

-243 NLAVEGGKKTTIAQ
+243 KLSIEGGKNTTIAQ
-257 VSLPDNDKQRATDFI
+257 VGLQDNEKQRAIDFV

-277 CYNQDILDEKGKV
+277 CYNQDVLDEKSKV
-290 ALKTGD
+290 VLKTSD
-296 FIRERMELINQEL
+296 FIRERMEVVNQEL
-309 GATESEIARFKEKAG
+309 STTESEIANFKQKSG
-324 LTNLEADAQLL
+324 LTDISADAQLL
-335 LQENAKYEQLR
+335 LQESAKYEQLR

-353 RLIEFLRDYIQNP
+353 RLVEFLRDYIHNP
-366 TNADEV
+366 ANANEV
-372 IPANVGLK
+372 IPANVGLQ

-387 IDEYNSLLAERRR
+387 IDAYNNLLAERRR
-400 LLRTSSETNPA
+400 LLRTSSESNPA

-434 KGLQITQND
+434 KGLQIAQND
-443 LDRQM
+443 LERQM

-460 QEREYINLARQQE
+460 QEKEYINLARQQE
-473 IKNRLYLV
+473 IKSRLYLV

-502 VEETLADNS
+502 VEETLADNA
-511 PVTPKK
+511 PVSPKK
-517 KMVALVALFLGLCIP
+517 KIVALAALFLGLCIP
-532 AGVIF
+532 AGIIF
-537 LRDSMGNKIEKCV
+537 LLDQFGTKMGSRSDIEKQT
-550 DIKSLTNV
+550 IMPFLT
-558 LFLAE
+558 E
-563 LPHSQQ
+563 LPHDQQ
-569 APAKHLAVHENQNG
+569 APTNHLVVRENQNG
-583 LMEEAFRTLR
+583 PMEEAFRTLR

-606 ILFTSAQGGEGTTF
+606 ILFTSAQGEEGTTF

-629 AFLGKKVVVVDMNL
+629 AFLGKKVVVIDMNL

-662 DYLNNPKQVRLLD
+662 DYLNAPKQVRLLD

-686 DVLPGGALV
+686 DILPGGALV
-695 TNSTELVSQDVFA
+695 ANSTELVGQEAFA
-708 DAILQLKEKY
+708 DAIRQLKEKY

>member
-1 MKEEPHIPTD
+1 MNEEQNTPLNNDQDEFTID
-11 NAREEELSI
+11 YQAI
-20 NYRALLQ
+20 WQ
-27 KCRIHWRWFVASVA
+27 KCIKHWRWFAASVLA
-41 VCLAIAFVY
+41 CLIIAFIY
-50 IRFTAP
+50 LRYTAP
-56 MYNVSASVL
+56 MYNVTAGVL
-65 IQQEGKKGGLGALSG
+65 IQQKDSKGSLGGLSG

-86 SGLGGVS
+86 SGFGGIS
-93 LSSSF
+93 FSSSF

-103 IMQSRTLLKKV
+103 IMQSRTLLKKA

-122 STSQRRL
+122 STAQRRL
-129 LGYNIPL
+129 TGYNIPL

-141 IQVYMSPEEAAALES
+141 IQVYLSPEEATALE
-156 GVKVNTTYTPE
+156 GGIKIKTTYTPE

-176 TPEGEDEKQEMEK
+176 VQEEKEQEIKK

-194 PAVLPTPVGVL
+194 PAIFSTPVGVL
-205 SFTKNDSLLTE
+205 SFTKNDSLLAE
-216 MRKGVT
+216 MRKKENGN
-222 GDIRLVTHITSPVDA
+222 IKLITYINSPIEV

-243 NLAVEGGKKTTIAQ
+243 SLTIEGGKKTTIAQ
-257 VSLPDNDKQRATDFI
+257 VSLQNNDKQRAIDFI

-277 CYNQDILDEKGKV
+277 CYNQDILDEKSKV
-290 ALKTGD
+290 VLQTSD
-296 FIRERMELINQEL
+296 FIRERMEVVNQEL
-309 GATESEIARFKEKAG
+309 STTESEIADFKQKSG
-324 LTNLEADAQLL
+324 LTNLSADAQLV
-335 LQENAKYEQLR
+335 LQESAKYEQLR
-346 IENQTQI
+346 VENETQI
-353 RLIEFLRDYIQNP
+353 RLVEFLRDYIQNP
-366 TNADEV
+366 AHTDEV

-380 EEKLTTA
+380 EEKLTAA

-400 LLRTSSETNPA
+400 LLRTSSESNPA
-411 VINLN
+411 VISLN
-416 DGIQTLQ
+416 DGIQTMQ

-443 LDRQM
+443 LERQM

-454 INSAPQ
+454 ISSAPQ

-473 IKNRLYLV
+473 IKSRLYLV

-502 VEETLADNS
+502 VEETLADKK
-511 PVTPKK
+511 PVAPKK
-517 KMVALVALFLGLCIP
+517 KMVALAALFLGLCIP

-537 LRDSMGNKIEKCV
+537 LRDSMGSKVEKGA
-550 DIKSLTNV
+550 DIKGLTSV
-558 LFLAE
+558 PFLTE
-563 LPHSQQ
+563 LPHNQQ
-569 APAKHLAVHENQNG
+569 NQKGHLAVRENQNG
-583 LMEEAFRTLR
+583 PMEEAFRTLR
-593 TQLLFQLDTTDKV
+593 TQLLFQLDTADKV
-606 ILFTSAQGGEGTTF
+606 ILFTSAQGEEGTTF

-643 RRPGLPQ
+643 RRPDLPQ
-650 YFSLSTDAKGMT
+650 YFSLSTEAKGMT
-662 DYLNNPKQVRLLD
+662 DYLNAPKQVRLLD

-686 DVLPGGALV
+686 DILPGGALV
-695 TNSTELVSQDVFA
+695 ANSAELVSQDAFE
-708 DAILQLKEKY
+708 DAIRQLKEKY

-739 TADICVFVCRAGVT
+739 TADSCVFVCRAGVT

>member
-1 MKEEPHIPTD
+1 MKEEQNIPMND
-11 NAREEELSI
+11 EQDELTI
-20 NYRALLQ
+20 DYRALLQ
-27 KCRIHWRWFVASVA
+27 KCLKHWRWFAASVLA
-41 VCLAIAFVY
+41 CLIIAFIY
-50 IRFTAP
+50 LRYTAP
-56 MYNVSASVL
+56 VYNVTAGVL
-65 IQQEGKKGGLGALSG
+65 IQQKDSKGGLGAALSG

-86 SGLGGVS
+86 SGFGGIS
-93 LSSSF
+93 FSSSF

-122 STSQRRL
+122 STAQQRFT
-129 LGYNIPL
+129 GYNIPL

-141 IQVYMSPEEAAALES
+141 IQVYLSPEEATELEN
-156 GVKVNTTYTPE
+156 GVKIKTTYTPE

-176 TPEGEDEKQEMEK
+176 VQEEEEQQIEK
-189 TFDKL
+189 TFDRL
-194 PAVLPTPVGVL
+194 PAVCPTPVGVL

-216 MRKGVT
+216 MRKKES
-222 GDIRLVTHITSPVDA
+222 GDIRLITYINSPIEV

-243 NLAVEGGKKTTIAQ
+243 SLTIEGGKKTTIAQ
-257 VSLPDNDKQRATDFI
+257 VSLQDNDKQRAIDFI

-277 CYNQDILDEKGKV
+277 CYNQDILDEKSKV
-290 ALKTGD
+290 VLQTSD
-296 FIRERMELINQEL
+296 FIRERMEVVNQEL
-309 GATESEIARFKEKAG
+309 STAESEIANFKQKAG
-324 LTNLEADAQLL
+324 LTNISADAELL
-335 LQENAKYEQLR
+335 LQESAKYEQLR

-353 RLIEFLRDYIQNP
+353 RLVEFLRDYIQDPAHAN
-366 TNADEV
+366 EV
-372 IPANVGLK
+372 IPANVGLQ
-380 EEKLTTA
+380 EGKLTAA

-443 LDRQM
+443 LERQM

-454 INSAPQ
+454 ISSAPQ

-708 DAILQLKEKY
+708 DAIRQLKEKY

>member
-1 MKEEPHIPTD
+1 MKEEQNIPMND
-11 NAREEELSI
+11 EQDELTI
-20 NYRALLQ
+20 DYRALLQ
-27 KCRIHWRWFVASVA
+27 KCLKHWRWFAASVLA
-41 VCLAIAFVY
+41 CLIIAFIY
-50 IRFTAP
+50 LRYTAP
-56 MYNVSASVL
+56 VYNVTAGVL
-65 IQQEGKKGGLGALSG
+65 IQQKDSKGSLGGLSG

-86 SGLGGVS
+86 SGFGGIS
-93 LSSSF
+93 FSSSF

-122 STSQRRL
+122 STAQRRIT
-129 LGYNIPL
+129 GYTIPM

-141 IQVYMSPEEAAALES
+141 IQVYLSPEEATELEG
-156 GVKVNTTYTPE
+156 GVKIKTTYTPE

-176 TPEGEDEKQEMEK
+176 VQEEEEQEIEK

-194 PAVLPTPVGVL
+194 PAVFPTPIGVL

-216 MRKGVT
+216 MRKKENGN
-222 GDIRLVTHITSPVDA
+222 IKLITYINSPIEV

-243 NLAVEGGKKTTIAQ
+243 SLTIEGGKKTTIAQ
-257 VSLPDNDKQRATDFI
+257 VSLQDNDKQRAIDFV
-272 NYLVV
+272 NYLIV
-277 CYNQDILDEKGKV
+277 CYNQDILDEKSKV
-290 ALKTGD
+290 VLKTTD
-296 FIRERMELINQEL
+296 FIRERMEVVNQEL
-309 GATESEIARFKEKAG
+309 STTESEIADFKQKAG
-324 LTNLEADAQLL
+324 LTNISADAELL
-335 LQENAKYEQLR
+335 LQESAKYEQLR
-346 IENQTQI
+346 VENQTQI
-353 RLIEFLRDYIQNP
+353 RLVEFLRDYIQNP
-366 TNADEV
+366 AHADEV

-400 LLRTSSETNPA
+400 LLRTSSESNPA

-416 DGIQTLQ
+416 DGIQTMQ

-434 KGLQITQND
+434 KGLQIAQND
-443 LDRQM
+443 LERQM
-448 RQFTDR
+448 RQFTER

-473 IKNRLYLV
+473 IKSRLYLI

-502 VEETLADNS
+502 VEETLADNA
-511 PVTPKK
+511 PVSPKK
-517 KMVALVALFLGLCIP
+517 KIVALAALFLGLCIP
-532 AGVIF
+532 AGIIF
-537 LRDSMGNKIEKCV
+537 LLDLFDTKIRKRSDMEKQ
-550 DIKSLTNV
+550 TNV
-558 LFLAE
+558 PFLAE
-563 LPHSQQ
+563 LTHSQQ
-569 APAKHLAVHENQNG
+569 IQKDNLVVSENQNG
-583 LMEEAFRTLR
+583 LMEEAFRSLR

-643 RRPGLPQ
+643 RRPGLPSC
-650 YFSLSTDAKGMT
+650 FSLPTDVKGMT
-662 DYLNNPKQVRLLD
+662 DYLNAPKQVRLLD
-675 LVQPSAVHANL
+675 LVQPSAAHANL
-686 DVLPGGALV
+686 DILPGGALV
-695 TNSTELVSQDVFA
+695 ANSAELVSQDAFE
-708 DAILQLKEKY
+708 DAIRQLKEKY

-739 TADICVFVCRAGVT
+739 TTDICVFVCRAGVT

>member
-1 MKEEPHIPTD
+1 MKEEQNIPMND
-11 NAREEELSI
+11 EQDELTI
-20 NYRALLQ
+20 DYRTLLH
-27 KCRIHWRWFVASVA
+27 KCVKHWRWFAASVLA
-41 VCLAIAFVY
+41 CLIIAFIYLRYTTPV
-50 IRFTAP
+50 
-56 MYNVSASVL
+56 YNVTAGVL
-65 IQQEGKKGGLGALSG
+65 IQQKDSKGSLGSLSG

-114 VTDLGLYI
+114 VSDLGLYI
-122 STSQRRL
+122 STAQRRIT
-129 LGYNIPL
+129 GYDIPL

-141 IQVYMSPEEAAALES
+141 IQVYLSPEEATELKS
-156 GVKVNTTYTPE
+156 GVKVSTTYTPE

-176 TPEGEDEKQEMEK
+176 VQEEEEQEIEK

-194 PAVLPTPVGVL
+194 PVVFPTPVGVL

-216 MRKGVT
+216 MRKKENGN
-222 GDIRLVTHITSPVDA
+222 IKLITYINSPIEV

-243 NLAVEGGKKTTIAQ
+243 NLTIEGGKKTTIAQ
-257 VSLPDNDKQRATDFI
+257 VNLQDNDKQRATDFV

-277 CYNQDILDEKGKV
+277 CYNQDILDEKSKV
-290 ALKTGD
+290 VLQTSD
-296 FIRERMELINQEL
+296 FIRERMEVVNQEL
-309 GATESEIARFKEKAG
+309 STTESEIADFKQKSG
-324 LTNLEADAQLL
+324 LTDLSADAQLV
-335 LQENAKYEQLR
+335 LQESAKYEQLR
-346 IENQTQI
+346 VENETQI
-353 RLIEFLRDYIQNP
+353 RLVEFLRDYIQNP
-366 TNADEV
+366 AHADEV

-380 EEKLTTA
+380 EEKLTAA

-400 LLRTSSETNPA
+400 LLRTSSESNPA

-443 LDRQM
+443 LERQM

-473 IKNRLYLV
+473 IKSRLYLV

-502 VEETLADNS
+502 IEETLADKYPAS
-511 PVTPKK
+511 PKK
-517 KMVALVALFLGLCIP
+517 KIVALAALFLGLCIP
-532 AGVIF
+532 AGIIF
-537 LRDSMGNKIEKCV
+537 LRDQFGTKMGSRSDIEKQ
-550 DIKSLTNV
+550 TNIP
-558 LFLAE
+558 FLAE
-563 LPHSQQ
+563 LPHNQQ
-569 APAKHLAVHENQNG
+569 VQTNHLAVQENQNG
-583 LMEEAFRTLR
+583 PMEEAFRALR
-593 TQLLFQLDTTDKV
+593 TQLLYQLGTTDKV
-606 ILFTSAQGGEGTTF
+606 ILFTSAQGNEGTTF

-643 RRPGLPQ
+643 RRPGLPS

-686 DVLPGGALV
+686 DVLPGGSLV
-695 TNSTELVSQDVFA
+695 TNSAELVSQDAFE
-708 DAILQLKEKY
+708 DAIRQLKEKY

>member
-1 MKEEPHIPTD
+1 
-11 NAREEELSI
+11 
-20 NYRALLQ
+20 
-27 KCRIHWRWFVASVA
+27 
-41 VCLAIAFVY
+41 
-50 IRFTAP
+50 
-56 MYNVSASVL
+56 
-65 IQQEGKKGGLGALSG
+65 
-80 GALGML
+80 ML

-93 LSSSF
+93 LSSRF
-98 DNELE
+98 DNEVE

-122 STSQRRL
+122 STAQQRIT
-129 LGYNIPL
+129 GYDIPL

-141 IQVYMSPEEAAALES
+141 IQVYLSPEEATALE
-156 GVKVNTTYTPE
+156 GGIKIKTTYTPE

-176 TPEGEDEKQEMEK
+176 IQEEKKQEIEK

-194 PAVLPTPVGVL
+194 PAVYPTPVGVL

-216 MRKGVT
+216 MRKKEH
-222 GDIRLVTHITSPVDA
+222 GDIRLITHIDSPIET

-243 NLAVEGGKKTTIAQ
+243 NLAVDGDKKTTIAQ
-257 VSLPDNDKQRATDFI
+257 VSLQDNNRQRATDLV

-277 CYNQDILDEKGKV
+277 CYNQDILDEKSKV
-290 ALKTGD
+290 VLQTSD
-296 FIRERMELINQEL
+296 FIRERMEVVNREL
-309 GATESEIARFKEKAG
+309 SSTESEIADFKQKAG
-324 LTNLEADAQLL
+324 LTDLSADAKLL
-335 LQENAKYEQLR
+335 LEESAKYEQLR
-346 IENQTQI
+346 VENQTQI

-366 TNADEV
+366 DNANEV

-416 DGIQTLQ
+416 DGIQTMQ

-443 LDRQM
+443 LERQM
-448 RQFTDR
+448 RQFTER

-460 QEREYINLARQQE
+460 QEKEYINLARQQE
-473 IKNRLYLV
+473 IKSRLYLV

-502 VEETLADNS
+502 VEEALPDKD
-511 PVTPKK
+511 PVAPKK
-517 KMVALVALFLGLCIP
+517 KIVALAALFLGLCIP
-532 AGVIF
+532 AGIIF
-537 LRDSMGNKIEKCV
+537 LLDQFGSKIGKRSDIEKQT
-550 DIKSLTNV
+550 IMPFLT
-558 LFLAE
+558 E
-563 LPHSQQ
+563 LPHNQQ
-569 APAKHLAVHENQNG
+569 NQKDYLIVRENQNG
-583 LMEEAFRTLR
+583 PMEEAFRALR
-593 TQLLFQLDTTDKV
+593 TQLLYQLDTTDKV

-643 RRPGLPQ
+643 RRPGLPSC
-650 YFSLSTDAKGMT
+650 FSLSTDAKGMT
-662 DYLNNPKQVRLLD
+662 DYLNAPKQVRLLD

-686 DVLPGGALV
+686 DVLPGGALA
-695 TNSTELVSQDVFA
+695 TNSTELVGQEAFA
-708 DAILQLKEKY
+708 DAIRQLKEKY
-718 DYVILD
+718 DYIILD

-753 PKSACDYLNTLSRE
+753 PKSACHYLNTLSRE

>member
-1 MKEEPHIPTD
+1 MKEEQNTPM
-11 NAREEELSI
+11 NNEQEELTI
-20 NYRALLQ
+20 DYLTILR
-27 KCRIHWRWFVASVA
+27 KCVKRWHWFVMSVLI
-41 VCLAIAFVY
+41 CLIIAFAC
-50 IRFTAP
+50 IRYTAP
-56 MYNVSASVL
+56 VYNVTAGVL
-65 IQQEGKKGGLGALSG
+65 IQQRDQKGSFGGLSG

-86 SGLGGVS
+86 SGLGGIS

-122 STSQRRL
+122 STAQRRIT
-129 LGYNIPL
+129 GYNIPL

-141 IQVYMSPEEAAALES
+141 VQIYLSPEKAIELES
-156 GVKVNTTYTPE
+156 VVKVKTTYTPE
-167 GKLTAHIEY
+167 GKLIAHIEY
-176 TPEGEDEKQEMEK
+176 IKEKEEQEIEK
-189 TFDKL
+189 TFNQL
-194 PAVLPTPVGVL
+194 PAILSTPIGVL

-216 MRKGVT
+216 MWKEGSK
-222 GDIRLVTHITSPVDA
+222 DIRLITYINSPIEV
-237 AKAYKE
+237 AKSYKK
-243 NLAVEGGKKTTIAQ
+243 NLTIEGGKKTTIAQ
-257 VSLPDNDKQRATDFI
+257 ISLEDNDKQRATDFI
-272 NYLVV
+272 NYLVGS
-277 CYNQDILDEKGKV
+277 YNQDILDEKSKIV
-290 ALKTGD
+290 LKTTD
-296 FIRERMELINQEL
+296 FIRERMEVVNQEL
-309 GATESEIARFKEKAG
+309 NATESEIANFKQKSG
-324 LTNLEADAQLL
+324 LTDISADAQLL
-335 LQENAKYEQLR
+335 LQESAKYEQLR
-346 IENQTQI
+346 VENETQI
-353 RLIEFLRDYIQNP
+353 RLVEFLRDYIQNP
-366 TNADEV
+366 ANANEV

-380 EEKLTTA
+380 EEKLTAA
-387 IDEYNSLLAERRR
+387 IDTYNGLLAERRR
-400 LLRTSSETNPA
+400 LLRTSSESNPA

-416 DGIQTLQ
+416 DGILTMQ

-443 LDRQM
+443 LERQM
-448 RQFTDR
+448 RQFTSR
-454 INSAPQ
+454 INNAPQ

-473 IKNRLYLV
+473 IKSRLYLV

-517 KMVALVALFLGLCIP
+517 KIVALAALFLGLCIP

-537 LRDSMGNKIEKCV
+537 FIDQFSSKIEKRL
-550 DIKSLTNV
+550 DIEKQTNKP
-558 LFLAE
+558 FLAE
-563 LPHSQQ
+563 LPHNQQ
-569 APAKHLAVHENQNG
+569 ALINRLVIRENQNG
-583 LMEEAFRTLR
+583 PMEDAFRALR
-593 TQLLFQLDTTDKV
+593 TQLLYQLDTTDKV
-606 ILFTSAQGGEGTTF
+606 ILFTSAQGEEGTTF

-643 RRPGLPQ
+643 RRPGLPS
-650 YFSLSTDAKGMT
+650 YFSLSTDTKGMT
-662 DYLNNPKQVRLLD
+662 DYLNAPKQVRLLD

-686 DVLPGGALV
+686 DVLPGGALA
-695 TNSTELVSQDVFA
+695 TNSTELVGQEAFA
-708 DAILQLKEKY
+708 NAISQLKEKY

-776 LNDVETFGTPKVYG
+776 LNDVETYGTPKVYG

>member
-1 MKEEPHIPTD
+1 MNEEQNTPLNNDQDEFTID
-11 NAREEELSI
+11 YQAI
-20 NYRALLQ
+20 WQ
-27 KCRIHWRWFVASVA
+27 KCIKHWRWFAASVLA
-41 VCLAIAFVY
+41 CLIIAFIY
-50 IRFTAP
+50 LRYTAP
-56 MYNVSASVL
+56 MYNVTAGVL
-65 IQQEGKKGGLGALSG
+65 IQQKDSKGSLGGLSG

-86 SGLGGVS
+86 SGFGGIS
-93 LSSSF
+93 FSSSF

-122 STSQRRL
+122 STAQRRIT
-129 LGYNIPL
+129 GYNIPL

-141 IQVYMSPEEAAALES
+141 IQVYLSPEEATELES

-176 TPEGEDEKQEMEK
+176 VQEEEEQEIKK

-194 PAVLPTPVGVL
+194 PVVFPTPVGVL

-216 MRKGVT
+216 MRKKEKGN
-222 GDIRLVTHITSPVDA
+222 IKLITYINSPIEV

-243 NLAVEGGKKTTIAQ
+243 SLTIEGGKKTTIAQ
-257 VSLPDNDKQRATDFI
+257 VSLQDNNKQRAIDFI

-277 CYNQDILDEKGKV
+277 CYNQDILDEKSKV
-290 ALKTGD
+290 VLKTSD
-296 FIRERMELINQEL
+296 FIRERMEVVNQEL
-309 GATESEIARFKEKAG
+309 SSTESEIADFKQKAG
-324 LTNLEADAQLL
+324 LTNINADAELL
-335 LQENAKYEQLR
+335 LQESAKYEQLR
-346 IENQTQI
+346 VENETQI
-353 RLIEFLRDYIQNP
+353 RLVEFLRDYIQDP
-366 TNADEV
+366 THANEV
-372 IPANVGLK
+372 IPANVGLQ
-380 EEKLTTA
+380 EGKLTTA

-400 LLRTSSETNPA
+400 LLRTSSESNPA

-416 DGIQTLQ
+416 DGIQTMQ

-443 LDRQM
+443 LERQM

-454 INSAPQ
+454 ISSAPQ

-473 IKNRLYLV
+473 IKSRLYLV

-502 VEETLADNS
+502 VEETLADKY
-511 PVTPKK
+511 PVSPKK
-517 KMVALVALFLGLCIP
+517 KMVALAALFLGLCIP

-537 LRDSMGNKIEKCV
+537 LRDSMGSKIEKGA

-563 LPHSQQ
+563 LPRNQQ
-569 APAKHLAVHENQNG
+569 NQKGHLTVCENQNG
-583 LMEEAFRTLR
+583 PMEEAFRTLR
-593 TQLLFQLDTTDKV
+593 TQLLFQLDATDKV
-606 ILFTSAQGGEGTTF
+606 ILFTSTQGGEGTTF

-650 YFSLSTDAKGMT
+650 YFSLPTDAKGMT
-662 DYLNNPKQVRLLD
+662 DYLNAPKQVRLLD

-695 TNSTELVSQDVFA
+695 TNPAELVSQEAFE
-708 DAILQLKEKY
+708 DAIRQLKEKY

>member
-1 MKEEPHIPTD
+1 MKEEQNIPMND
-11 NAREEELSI
+11 EQDELTI
-20 NYRALLQ
+20 DYRALLQ
-27 KCRIHWRWFVASVA
+27 KCLKHWRWFAASVLA
-41 VCLAIAFVY
+41 CLIIAFIY
-50 IRFTAP
+50 LRYTAP
-56 MYNVSASVL
+56 VYNVTAGVL
-65 IQQEGKKGGLGALSG
+65 IQQKDSKGGLGAALSG

-122 STSQRRL
+122 STAQRRIT
-129 LGYNIPL
+129 GYNIPL
-136 YKTSP
+136 YKTAP
-141 IQVYMSPEEAAALES
+141 IQVYLSPEEATELKS
-156 GVKVNTTYTPE
+156 GVKVSTTYTPE

-176 TPEGEDEKQEMEK
+176 VQEEEEQEIEK

-194 PAVLPTPVGVL
+194 PAVFPTPVGVL

-216 MRKGVT
+216 IRKKES
-222 GDIRLVTHITSPVDA
+222 GDIRLVTYINSPIEV

-243 NLAVEGGKKTTIAQ
+243 SLTIEGGKKTTIAQ
-257 VSLPDNDKQRATDFI
+257 VDLQDNDKQRATDFI

-277 CYNQDILDEKGKV
+277 CYNQDILDEKSKV
-290 ALKTGD
+290 VLQTSD
-296 FIRERMELINQEL
+296 FIRERMEVVNQEL
-309 GATESEIARFKEKAG
+309 SSTESEIADFKQKAG
-324 LTNLEADAQLL
+324 LTDLSADAKLL
-335 LQENAKYEQLR
+335 LEESAKYEQLR

-366 TNADEV
+366 DNANEV

-400 LLRTSSETNPA
+400 LLRTSSESNPA

-443 LDRQM
+443 LERQM

-454 INSAPQ
+454 ISSAPQ
-460 QEREYINLARQQE
+460 QEKEYINLARQQE
-473 IKNRLYLV
+473 IKSKLYLV

-502 VEETLADNS
+502 VEETLADKK
-511 PVTPKK
+511 PVAPKK
-517 KMVALVALFLGLCIP
+517 KMVALAALFIGLCIP

-537 LRDSMGNKIEKCV
+537 LRDSISAKMRKCT

-558 LFLAE
+558 PLLTE
-563 LPHSQQ
+563 LPHNPQYQEGS
-569 APAKHLAVHENQNG
+569 LAVRENQNG

-593 TQLLFQLDTTDKV
+593 TQLLFQLGTTDKV

-662 DYLNNPKQVRLLD
+662 DYLNAPKQVRLLD

-686 DVLPGGALV
+686 DVLPGGALA
-695 TNSTELVSQDVFA
+695 TNSAELVSQDAFA
-708 DAILQLKEKY
+708 DAIRQLKEKY

-753 PKSACDYLNTLSRE
+753 PKSACHYLNTLSRE

>member
-1 MKEEPHIPTD
+1 MKEEQNIPMNDEQDVLTID
-11 NAREEELSI
+11 
-20 NYRALLQ
+20 YRVLLQ
-27 KCRIHWRWFVASVA
+27 KCLKHWRWFAASVLA
-41 VCLAIAFVY
+41 CLIIAFIY
-50 IRFTAP
+50 LRYTAP
-56 MYNVSASVL
+56 VYNVTAGVL
-65 IQQEGKKGGLGALSG
+65 IQQKDSKGSLGGLSG
-80 GALGML
+80 GTLGML
-86 SGLGGVS
+86 SGFGGIS
-93 LSSSF
+93 FSSSF

-122 STSQRRL
+122 STAQQRIT
-129 LGYNIPL
+129 GYDIPL

-141 IQVYMSPEEAAALES
+141 IQVYLSPEEATALE
-156 GVKVNTTYTPE
+156 GGIKIKTTYTPE

-176 TPEGEDEKQEMEK
+176 IQEEKKQEIEK

-194 PAVLPTPVGVL
+194 PAVYPTPVGVL

-216 MRKGVT
+216 MRKKEH
-222 GDIRLVTHITSPVDA
+222 GDIRLITHIDSPIET

-243 NLAVEGGKKTTIAQ
+243 NLAVDGDKKTTIAQ
-257 VSLPDNDKQRATDFI
+257 VSLQDNDKQRAIDFI

-277 CYNQDILDEKGKV
+277 CYNQDILDEKSKV
-290 ALKTGD
+290 VLQTSD
-296 FIRERMELINQEL
+296 FIRERMEVVNREL
-309 GATESEIARFKEKAG
+309 SSTESEIADFKQKAG
-324 LTNLEADAQLL
+324 LTDLSADAKLL
-335 LQENAKYEQLR
+335 LEESAKYEQLR

-353 RLIEFLRDYIQNP
+353 RLVEFLRDYIQNP
-366 TNADEV
+366 ANANEV
-372 IPANVGLK
+372 IPANVGLQ
-380 EEKLTTA
+380 EGKLTAA

-400 LLRTSSETNPA
+400 LLRTSSESNPA

-416 DGIQTLQ
+416 DGIQTMQ

-443 LDRQM
+443 LERQM

-460 QEREYINLARQQE
+460 QEKEYINLARQQE
-473 IKNRLYLV
+473 IKSRLYLV

-502 VEETLADNS
+502 VEETLADNT
-511 PVTPKK
+511 PVSPKK
-517 KMVALVALFLGLCIP
+517 KIVALAALFLGLCIP
-532 AGVIF
+532 AGIIF
-537 LRDSMGNKIEKCV
+537 LFDQFGSKIGKRSDIEKQ
-550 DIKSLTNV
+550 SNV
-558 LFLAE
+558 PFLVE
-563 LPHSQQ
+563 LPHNQQ
-569 APAKHLAVHENQNG
+569 NQKGHLAVRENQNG
-583 LMEEAFRTLR
+583 LMEEAFRALR
-593 TQLLFQLDTTDKV
+593 TQLLFQLDTADKV
-606 ILFTSAQGGEGTTF
+606 ILFTSAQGNEGTTF

-643 RRPGLPQ
+643 RCPGLPQ

-662 DYLNNPKQVRLLD
+662 DYLNAPKQVRLLD

-686 DVLPGGALV
+686 DILSGGALA
-695 TNSTELVSQDVFA
+695 TNSTELVGQEAFA
-708 DAILQLKEKY
+708 DAIRQLKEKY